1 MALSKNL
8 ISDFVK
14 ATTDDKKTAEETT
27 LYGTIV
33 EYNGSKYVRLDGSD
47 MLTPY
52 TATVAAKA
60 GERVRVSVGKHSATV
75 TGNVSSPAARTGDV
89 EELGQKVDT
98 FDAVVANKATIKD
111 LEVERARVDDLV
123 ADNVVIKNQLTAD
136 SAEIKDLKADNVDIK
151 GKLTARD
158 AEIENLKANKI
169 DAEVVSANYATI
181 KNLEATQASVK
192 ELSANKANITDLTA
206 ATGRIDK
213 LESKDIETDKLIAGK
228 ANITDLT
235 AATGRIDNLESKNIE
250 TDNLVAKKAD
260 IDLANV
266 NNAWINKG
274 VLKDGSIGSAAIHEG
289 AVTNAKIA
297 DATIEAAKIKSI
309 NADSIVAGTIKTE
322 RLIIAGPDGQDSI
335 VKAINI
341 ANGVSEAEVNGQ
353 KIQAASID
361 VVDLSAFQAKIA
373 QFDMSQNAIYSGKLA
388 INDPTS
394 GVYISTTGFGL
405 GDGAL
410 TSKKESPIQMYADGV
425 FKLKGKNSSLEF
437 NPVTD
442 MLDINVSNFRI
453 GSKEAA
459 TVDNTV
465 KSTLEQFY
473 LSTSPTSLV
482 GGSWSNNQPAWTEGK
497 YIWRRNFVTY
507 GDDRTEFTPS
517 ENGVCITG
525 NTGAQGAQGARG
537 PQGAAGPKGETGPQG
552 PKGATGPQGP
562 QGIQGVKGADGKTY
576 YTWVKYAD
584 SPTSGMSDNPSG
596 KKYIGFA
603 YNKTTG
609 TESTSYSDYSWS
621 LIKGEKGETGNT
633 GAQGAAGNGIE
644 SITYYYAR
652 TTSQTAPSAGNITST
667 TMPTLDATNKYLWQK
682 EVINYTNNTNQTTVL
697 LLAVYGNTGA
707 QGPKG
712 DKGATGPQGPT
723 GPKGETGA
731 QGPQGNTGSIGP
743 QGVSVTT
750 IKDQWYKSTSNTAQA
765 GGSWSDAQPNWE
777 SGKYIWTRSHITFSN
792 GNTTTTNP
800 VLANAI
806 NNANANASNAVSTAN
821 TANSTANTAKST
833 ASNAAS
839 TANVAKSTADS
850 ANNKIDNLKVG
861 GRNLWKKTKEY
872 DTLND
877 TFWVDNNEGHRIHM
891 DVPHTTVNG
900 FGVQRI
906 ANAWVDASQRVTIKP
921 NTYYTLSAY
930 IKWEDSTKT
939 STLRFYDSASPQTGS
954 ILNSQVG
961 TTDYKRVSV
970 TFNSGNTTISTCRF
984 ECDTDTAFL
993 IYGLKLEE
1001 GNIATD
1007 WSPAPEDAESMIGNI
1022 KIGGRNLIPV
1032 GMIKNCNGLST
1043 FSYDKASNT
1052 WTCVAPI
1059 GSNSWGRGIYFDTG
1073 VKKIYIP
1080 RGYTYII
1087 SLEVNPEVACI
1098 WNADIN
1104 NGFDGMPSGTG
1115 NDNDNQSLR
1124 KSSDHS
1130 LVANKWQRVWFSYTP
1145 RTDVSYDIFDASSN
1159 WGIITTDAKSPIKF
1173 KIRNVKGEFGT
1184 VPTDWTPAPEDVDG
1198 KIDTAQKSAD
1208 NANSSVNALNKIATK
1223 SYSFGGAN
1231 NKAQWVRLGTLTSA
1245 GDASVVVIT
1254 LQTGNGY
1261 NGTESQNS
1269 QAEIIIKDGWQDKA
1283 STTAA
1288 FGASVTRQNTKDLLV
1303 SVRATASNV
1312 CEVWTYLPWT
1322 YWNGNYTISG
1332 IYNGW
1337 NPNFTKQ
1344 DTKPTNGVEQSL
1356 AYRTTAEDAY
1366 TLASGLKK
1374 DVDISS
1380 EFVKTYND
1388 WAFKWKTATMVDGAE
1403 VGTYQKYITLESG
1416 NILLGHSNSKNKLKI
1431 TNDSIQFKGTSD
1443 TAIKPDSD
1451 ATAWITGKVFHINS
1465 GEIES
1470 SLKFGKVQ
1478 LRPSSNN
1485 TLIIRDPSDTKDM
1498 AEFGSTVRIGEVSGR
1513 NTQIDTAGLRVFDG
1527 SVIIGQIGYGTAK
1540 NKDGKYQPAPY
1551 YTLGARKSES
1561 TVGAF
1566 SMAEGVA
1573 AEASGTNSH
1582 AEGWSCIAS
1591 AFTSHAEGSGCTA
1604 SGNYSHAEGE
1614 YSKASNDC
1622 SHAEGLGCTASGT
1635 NSHAEGEYC
1644 KAIGIDSHSEGN
1656 RCIASAV
1663 GSHVEGYSCV
1673 ASGNYSHAEG
1683 HNCVASGNYS
1693 HAGGDSTV
1701 AASSYQVAIGK
1712 YNIEDTSFIYSFIIG
1727 NGSGDDARSN
1737 ALTVDWGGNIT
1748 APKLTSP
1755 GALRLG
1761 FNGGE
1766 FQPYYTKGNSAS
1778 FKVWLMGYTTSG
1790 MAEVL
1795 FFMPFSR
1802 PIIGASG
1809 VSVSSVNGLIIR
1821 QNNKY
1826 LYGSTATVYVKP
1838 SSYTSEIV
1846 DGGQGVNIRAKMPN
1860 TTNVTNNTACA
1871 ITASIKITFS

>member
-1 MALSKNL
+1 MYQSTTAFGTLVQQDSRTFKCLLTYGETSITTVRSIKFTGGSEGEDDFSLGSTMSQYIEVTIPGKGLVVEGTEMLLQIGMDVNGKTEYIPMGYFTAGKPKKADDQITFTAYDRMMNTERTFSMNGTTTNTVAVLKKIAEITGVPIVTTGLTAISMEVPKGYSCREVLSY
-8 ISDFVK
+8 
-14 ATTDDKKTAEETT
+14 AAQ
-27 LYGTIV
+27 LYGTFAVCNRIGQIELHTYV
-33 EYNGSKYVRLDGSD
+33 DSAYKIGAGRYWGNFEHNDYAFNVTRMVCATGENKNGTSISITAGSGTRSISLSNPFMTQAVLNKILASFKNFSYMPGTLKMLGDPRLDPWD
-47 MLTPY
+47 IL
-52 TATVAAKA
+52 TVADLSGNTYKVPIMKLDWEYDGGLTYSVEAVGLSEEETNADYK
-60 GERVRVSVGKHSATV
+60 GPQTKEMERYYAQLVMIDRAMINKL
-75 TGNVSSPAARTGDV
+75 DV
-89 EELGQKVDT
+89 ETAKITYASIKELD
-98 FDAVVANKATIKD
+98 VVEEN
-111 LEVERARVDDLV
+111 VE
-123 ADNVVIKNQLTAD
+123 
-136 SAEIKDLKADNVDIK
+136 EINTK
-151 GKLTARD
+151 
-158 AEIENLKANKI
+158 KAN
-169 DAEVVSANYATI
+169 
-181 KNLEATQASVK
+181 
-192 ELSANKANITDLTA
+192 
-206 ATGRIDK
+206 
-213 LESKDIETDKLIAGK
+213 
-228 ANITDLT
+228 
-235 AATGRIDNLESKNIE
+235 
-250 TDNLVAKKAD
+250 

-266 NNAWINKG
+266 NNAWIEKG
-274 VLKDGSIGSAAIHEG
+274 VLKDGSIGTAAIHEG

-353 KIQAASID
+353 KVQAASID

-394 GVYISTTGFGL
+394 GVYISTTGLGL

-459 TVDNTV
+459 TVDNTI

-537 PQGAAGPKGETGPQG
+537 PQGAAGPQG
-552 PKGATGPQGP
+552 PTGPQGP

-621 LIKGEKGETGNT
+621 LIKGDKGETGNT
-633 GAQGAAGNGIE
+633 GAQGAAGNGIK

-667 TMPTLDATNKYLWQK
+667 TMPSIDATNKYLWQK

-731 QGPQGNTGSIGP
+731 QGPQGNPGSTGP

-765 GGSWSDAQPNWE
+765 GGSWSDTQPNWE

-839 TANVAKSTADS
+839 TANAAKSTADS

-861 GRNLWKKTKEY
+861 GRNL
-872 DTLND
+872 
-877 TFWVDNNEGHRIHM
+877 
-891 DVPHTTVNG
+891 
-900 FGVQRI
+900 
-906 ANAWVDASQRVTIKP
+906 
-921 NTYYTLSAY
+921 
-930 IKWEDSTKT
+930 
-939 STLRFYDSASPQTGS
+939 
-954 ILNSQVG
+954 
-961 TTDYKRVSV
+961 
-970 TFNSGNTTISTCRF
+970 
-984 ECDTDTAFL
+984 
-993 IYGLKLEE
+993 
-1001 GNIATD
+1001 
-1007 WSPAPEDAESMIGNI
+1007 
-1022 KIGGRNLIPV
+1022 IPV
-1032 GMIKNCNGLST
+1032 GMIKNNGLST

-1052 WTCVAPI
+1052 WTCVAQI
-1059 GSNSWGRGIYFDTG
+1059 GSNSWGRGICFDTG

-1098 WNADIN
+1098 WNNDVN

-1115 NDNDNQSLR
+1115 NDNDNTSLR

-1173 KIRNVKGEFGT
+1173 KIRHVKGEFGT
-1184 VPTDWTPAPEDVDG
+1184 VPTDWTPAPEDVDN

-1254 LQTGNGY
+1254 LQTGNGF

-1269 QAEIIIKDGWQDKA
+1269 QAEIIIKDAWQDKA

-1312 CEVWTYLPWT
+1312 CEVWTYLPWA

-1470 SLKFGKVQ
+1470 SLKFGNILMK
-1478 LRPSSNN
+1478 P
-1485 TLIIRDPSDTKDM
+1485 TKNGIQIGNK
-1498 AEFGSTVRIGEVSGR
+1498 AEFGERVRIGYPLSSSAQYTYTDCPLVVGSNSGVINDWPWFAVDDGYAFIR
-1513 NTQIDTAGLRVFDG
+1513 NGIKAPGDF
-1527 SVIIGQIGYGTAK
+1527 IIKFGE
-1540 NKDGKYQPAPY
+1540 
-1551 YTLGARKSES
+1551 YTLSPTGGGSY
-1561 TVGAF
+1561 
-1566 SMAEGVA
+1566 
-1573 AEASGTNSH
+1573 SGTLKPYFRAGDVINMTIYIV
-1582 AEGWSCIAS
+1582 GYV
-1591 AFTSHAEGSGCTA
+1591 TS
-1604 SGNYSHAEGE
+1604 N
-1614 YSKASNDC
+1614 K
-1622 SHAEGLGCTASGT
+1622 
-1635 NSHAEGEYC
+1635 
-1644 KAIGIDSHSEGN
+1644 
-1656 RCIASAV
+1656 
-1663 GSHVEGYSCV
+1663 
-1673 ASGNYSHAEG
+1673 
-1683 HNCVASGNYS
+1683 
-1693 HAGGDSTV
+1693 
-1701 AASSYQVAIGK
+1701 Q
-1712 YNIEDTSFIYSFIIG
+1712 
-1727 NGSGDDARSN
+1727 
-1737 ALTVDWGGNIT
+1737 
-1748 APKLTSP
+1748 
-1755 GALRLG
+1755 
-1761 FNGGE
+1761 
-1766 FQPYYTKGNSAS
+1766 
-1778 FKVWLMGYTTSG
+1778 
-1790 MAEVL
+1790 EVI
-1795 FFMPFSR
+1795 FFLPVSR
-1802 PIIGASG
+1802 PIMSSP
-1809 VSVSSVNGLIIR
+1809 VSISSINGLTIR
-1821 QNNKY
+1821 QNGKY
-1826 LYGSTATVYVKP
+1826 LYGSTVSKPAKPQSYTATV
-1838 SSYTSEIV
+1838 I
-1846 DGGQGVNIRAKMPN
+1846 GGRNGLNVRAKMTVGGN
-1860 TTNVTNNTACA
+1860 DGFTDDESSKIVNNDTCA
-1871 ITASIKITFS
+1871 ITASIKISFD

>member
-181 KNLEATQASVK
+181 KNL
-192 ELSANKANITDLTA
+192 
-206 ATGRIDK
+206 
-213 LESKDIETDKLIAGK
+213 
-228 ANITDLT
+228 T

-250 TDNLVAKKAD
+250 TDKLVASKAD

-459 TVDNTV
+459 TVDNTI

-507 GDDRTEFTPS
+507 GDDCTEFTPS

-537 PQGAAGPKGETGPQG
+537 PQGAAGPQG
-552 PKGATGPQGP
+552 PTGPQGP

-621 LIKGEKGETGNT
+621 LIKGDKGETGNT
-633 GAQGAAGNGIE
+633 GAQGAAGNGIK

-667 TMPTLDATNKYLWQK
+667 TMPSIDATNKYLWQK

-731 QGPQGNTGSIGP
+731 QGPQGNPGSTGP

-765 GGSWSDAQPNWE
+765 GGSWSDTQPNWE

-839 TANVAKSTADS
+839 TANAAKSTADS

-861 GRNLWKKTKEY
+861 GRNL
-872 DTLND
+872 
-877 TFWVDNNEGHRIHM
+877 
-891 DVPHTTVNG
+891 
-900 FGVQRI
+900 
-906 ANAWVDASQRVTIKP
+906 
-921 NTYYTLSAY
+921 
-930 IKWEDSTKT
+930 
-939 STLRFYDSASPQTGS
+939 
-954 ILNSQVG
+954 
-961 TTDYKRVSV
+961 
-970 TFNSGNTTISTCRF
+970 
-984 ECDTDTAFL
+984 
-993 IYGLKLEE
+993 
-1001 GNIATD
+1001 
-1007 WSPAPEDAESMIGNI
+1007 
-1022 KIGGRNLIPV
+1022 IPV
-1032 GMIKNCNGLST
+1032 GMIKNNGLST
-1043 FSYDKASNT
+1043 FSYDKVSNT
-1052 WTCVAPI
+1052 WTCVAQI

-1098 WNADIN
+1098 WNNDVN

-1115 NDNDNQSLR
+1115 NDNDNTSLR

-1184 VPTDWTPAPEDVDG
+1184 VPTDWTPAPEDVDN

-1254 LQTGNGY
+1254 LQTGNGF

-1269 QAEIIIKDGWQDKA
+1269 QAEIIIKDAWQDKA

-1312 CEVWTYLPWT
+1312 CEVWTYLPWA

-1431 TNDSIQFKGTSD
+1431 TNDSIQFKGASD

-1470 SLKFGKVQ
+1470 SLKFGNILMK
-1478 LRPSSNN
+1478 P
-1485 TLIIRDPSDTKDM
+1485 TKNGIQIGNK
-1498 AEFGSTVRIGEVSGR
+1498 AEFGERVRIGYPLSSSSQYIYSDCPLVVGSNSGV
-1513 NTQIDTAGLRVFDG
+1513 NDVFPWFAVDDG
-1527 SVIIGQIGYGTAK
+1527 YAFVK
-1540 NKDGKYQPAPY
+1540 NGIATPY
-1551 YTLGARKSES
+1551 DFTIKFGEYAMDRPNGGR
-1561 TVGAF
+1561 F
-1566 SMAEGVA
+1566 
-1573 AEASGTNSH
+1573 SGTFRPYFRADDVINMD
-1582 AEGWSCIAS
+1582 I
-1591 AFTSHAEGSGCTA
+1591 
-1604 SGNYSHAEGE
+1604 Y
-1614 YSKASNDC
+1614 
-1622 SHAEGLGCTASGT
+1622 
-1635 NSHAEGEYC
+1635 
-1644 KAIGIDSHSEGN
+1644 
-1656 RCIASAV
+1656 AV
-1663 GSHVEGYSCV
+1663 GYV
-1673 ASGNYSHAEG
+1673 
-1683 HNCVASGNYS
+1683 
-1693 HAGGDSTV
+1693 
-1701 AASSYQVAIGK
+1701 
-1712 YNIEDTSFIYSFIIG
+1712 
-1727 NGSGDDARSN
+1727 
-1737 ALTVDWGGNIT
+1737 
-1748 APKLTSP
+1748 
-1755 GALRLG
+1755 
-1761 FNGGE
+1761 
-1766 FQPYYTKGNSAS
+1766 
-1778 FKVWLMGYTTSG
+1778 TSG
-1790 MAEVL
+1790 KQEVI
-1795 FFMPFSR
+1795 FFIPFSR
-1802 PIIGASG
+1802 PIMSKP
-1809 VSVSSVNGLIIR
+1809 VSISSVNGLTIR
-1821 QNNKY
+1821 QNGKY
-1826 LYGSTATVYVKP
+1826 IYNSTASKP
-1838 SSYTSEIV
+1838 IKPASYTAAVI
-1846 DGGQGVNIRAKMPN
+1846 GGRTGLNVRAKMGIDGN
-1860 TTNVTNNTACA
+1860 GFTDTDTKNIVNNDTCA
-1871 ITASIKITFS
+1871 IMASIKITFS

>member
-89 EELGQKVDT
+89 EELGRKVDT
-98 FDAVVANKATIKD
+98 FDVVVANKATIKD

-169 DAEVVSANYATI
+169 DAEVASANYATI
-181 KNLEATQASVK
+181 KN
-192 ELSANKANITDLTA
+192 
-206 ATGRIDK
+206 
-213 LESKDIETDKLIAGK
+213 
-228 ANITDLT
+228 LT

-250 TDNLVAKKAD
+250 TDKLVAGKAD

-459 TVDNTV
+459 TVDNTI

-537 PQGAAGPKGETGPQG
+537 PQGAAGPQG
-552 PKGATGPQGP
+552 PTGPQGP

-633 GAQGAAGNGIE
+633 GAQGAAGNGIK

-731 QGPQGNTGSIGP
+731 QGPQGNPGSTGP

-765 GGSWSDAQPNWE
+765 GGSWSDTQPNWE

-839 TANVAKSTADS
+839 TANAAKNTADS
-850 ANNKIDNLKVG
+850 ANN
-861 GRNLWKKTKEY
+861 
-872 DTLND
+872 
-877 TFWVDNNEGHRIHM
+877 
-891 DVPHTTVNG
+891 
-900 FGVQRI
+900 
-906 ANAWVDASQRVTIKP
+906 
-921 NTYYTLSAY
+921 
-930 IKWEDSTKT
+930 
-939 STLRFYDSASPQTGS
+939 
-954 ILNSQVG
+954 
-961 TTDYKRVSV
+961 
-970 TFNSGNTTISTCRF
+970 
-984 ECDTDTAFL
+984 
-993 IYGLKLEE
+993 
-1001 GNIATD
+1001 
-1007 WSPAPEDAESMIGNI
+1007 
-1022 KIGGRNLIPV
+1022 
-1032 GMIKNCNGLST
+1032 
-1043 FSYDKASNT
+1043 
-1052 WTCVAPI
+1052 
-1059 GSNSWGRGIYFDTG
+1059 
-1073 VKKIYIP
+1073 
-1080 RGYTYII
+1080 
-1087 SLEVNPEVACI
+1087 
-1098 WNADIN
+1098 
-1104 NGFDGMPSGTG
+1104 
-1115 NDNDNQSLR
+1115 
-1124 KSSDHS
+1124 
-1130 LVANKWQRVWFSYTP
+1130 
-1145 RTDVSYDIFDASSN
+1145 
-1159 WGIITTDAKSPIKF
+1159 
-1173 KIRNVKGEFGT
+1173 
-1184 VPTDWTPAPEDVDG
+1184 

-1223 SYSFGGAN
+1223 SYSVSGAN
-1231 NKAQWVRLGTLTSA
+1231 GKAQWVRLGTLTSA

-1254 LQTGNGY
+1254 LQTGNGF

-1312 CEVWTYLPWT
+1312 CEVWTYLPWQ

-1332 IYNGW
+1332 IYSGW

-1356 AYRTTAEDAY
+1356 GYRTTAEDAY

-1470 SLKFGKVQ
+1470 SLKFGNILMK
-1478 LRPSSNN
+1478 P
-1485 TLIIRDPSDTKDM
+1485 TKNGIQIGNK
-1498 AEFGSTVRIGEVSGR
+1498 AEFGERVRIGYPLSSSSQYIYSDCPLVVGSNSGV
-1513 NTQIDTAGLRVFDG
+1513 NDDFPWFAVDDG
-1527 SVIIGQIGYGTAK
+1527 YAFVK
-1540 NKDGKYQPAPY
+1540 NGIATPYDFTIKFGEYAMDRPDG
-1551 YTLGARKSES
+1551 GR
-1561 TVGAF
+1561 F
-1566 SMAEGVA
+1566 
-1573 AEASGTNSH
+1573 SGTFRPYFRADDVINMD
-1582 AEGWSCIAS
+1582 I
-1591 AFTSHAEGSGCTA
+1591 
-1604 SGNYSHAEGE
+1604 YV
-1614 YSKASNDC
+1614 
-1622 SHAEGLGCTASGT
+1622 
-1635 NSHAEGEYC
+1635 
-1644 KAIGIDSHSEGN
+1644 
-1656 RCIASAV
+1656 V
-1663 GSHVEGYSCV
+1663 GYV
-1673 ASGNYSHAEG
+1673 
-1683 HNCVASGNYS
+1683 
-1693 HAGGDSTV
+1693 
-1701 AASSYQVAIGK
+1701 
-1712 YNIEDTSFIYSFIIG
+1712 
-1727 NGSGDDARSN
+1727 
-1737 ALTVDWGGNIT
+1737 
-1748 APKLTSP
+1748 
-1755 GALRLG
+1755 
-1761 FNGGE
+1761 
-1766 FQPYYTKGNSAS
+1766 
-1778 FKVWLMGYTTSG
+1778 TSG
-1790 MAEVL
+1790 KQEVI
-1795 FFMPFSR
+1795 FFIPFSR
-1802 PIIGASG
+1802 PIMSKP
-1809 VSVSSVNGLIIR
+1809 VSISSVNGLTIR
-1821 QNNKY
+1821 QNGKY
-1826 LYGSTATVYVKP
+1826 IYNSTASKP
-1838 SSYTSEIV
+1838 IKPASYTAAVI
-1846 DGGQGVNIRAKMPN
+1846 GGRTGLNVRAKMGIDGN
-1860 TTNVTNNTACA
+1860 GFTDTDIKNIVNNDTCA
-1871 ITASIKITFS
+1871 IMASIKITFS

>member
-27 LYGTIV
+27 LYGTII

-228 ANITDLT
+228 ADITDLT

-274 VLKDGSIGSAAIHEG
+274 ILKDGSIGSAAIHEG

-341 ANGVSEAEVNGQ
+341 ANGVSEAKVNGQ

-410 TSKKESPIQMYADGV
+410 TSKKESPIQMYADGI

-442 MLDINVSNFRI
+442 MLDINVSKFRI

-473 LSTSPTSLV
+473 SSTSPTSLV
-482 GGSWSNNQPAWTEGK
+482 GGSWSNNQPTWTEGK

-633 GAQGAAGNGIE
+633 GAQGAAGNGIK

-667 TMPTLDATNKYLWQK
+667 TIPTLDATNKYLWQK

-731 QGPQGNTGSIGP
+731 QGPQGNPGSTGP

-765 GGSWSDAQPNWE
+765 GGSWSDTQPNWE

-833 ASNAAS
+833 ADAAKSSAASAVSTANTAKSTASNAAS
-839 TANVAKSTADS
+839 TAN
-850 ANNKIDNLKVG
+850 
-861 GRNLWKKTKEY
+861 
-872 DTLND
+872 
-877 TFWVDNNEGHRIHM
+877 
-891 DVPHTTVNG
+891 
-900 FGVQRI
+900 
-906 ANAWVDASQRVTIKP
+906 
-921 NTYYTLSAY
+921 
-930 IKWEDSTKT
+930 
-939 STLRFYDSASPQTGS
+939 
-954 ILNSQVG
+954 
-961 TTDYKRVSV
+961 
-970 TFNSGNTTISTCRF
+970 
-984 ECDTDTAFL
+984 
-993 IYGLKLEE
+993 
-1001 GNIATD
+1001 
-1007 WSPAPEDAESMIGNI
+1007 
-1022 KIGGRNLIPV
+1022 
-1032 GMIKNCNGLST
+1032 
-1043 FSYDKASNT
+1043 
-1052 WTCVAPI
+1052 
-1059 GSNSWGRGIYFDTG
+1059 
-1073 VKKIYIP
+1073 
-1080 RGYTYII
+1080 
-1087 SLEVNPEVACI
+1087 
-1098 WNADIN
+1098 
-1104 NGFDGMPSGTG
+1104 
-1115 NDNDNQSLR
+1115 
-1124 KSSDHS
+1124 
-1130 LVANKWQRVWFSYTP
+1130 
-1145 RTDVSYDIFDASSN
+1145 
-1159 WGIITTDAKSPIKF
+1159 
-1173 KIRNVKGEFGT
+1173 
-1184 VPTDWTPAPEDVDG
+1184 
-1198 KIDTAQKSAD
+1198 TAQKSAD

-1223 SYSFGGAN
+1223 SYSLGGAN
-1231 NKAQWVRLGTLTSA
+1231 GKAQWVRLGTLTSA

-1254 LQTGNGY
+1254 LQTGNGF

-1312 CEVWTYLPWT
+1312 CEVWTYLPWL

-1332 IYNGW
+1332 IYSGW

-1470 SLKFGKVQ
+1470 GLTFGNTKLEPISDGLSIKRNNRTSNDEYYKTTIGDNITLNTVLGRNVTISRDELCMGTSSLPAAFGDDGEFRV
-1478 LRPSSNN
+1478 R
-1485 TLIIRDPSDTKDM
+1485 
-1498 AEFGSTVRIGEVSGR
+1498 FGSKSFLGFPYSDR
-1513 NTQIDTAGLRVFDG
+1513 NKEMGKG
-1527 SVIIGQIGYGTAK
+1527 SVSLVNGGKPYGI
-1540 NKDGKYQPAPY
+1540 QSM
-1551 YTLGARKSES
+1551 TLVGGTTHGTHSIAAMGA
-1561 TVGAF
+1561 TVNGSRSAAF
-1566 SMAEGVA
+1566 
-1573 AEASGTNSH
+1573 
-1582 AEGWSCIAS
+1582 
-1591 AFTSHAEGSGCTA
+1591 
-1604 SGNYSHAEGE
+1604 GE
-1614 YSKASNDC
+1614 ELLSDYD
-1622 SHAEGLGCTASGT
+1622 HQF
-1635 NSHAEGEYC
+1635 
-1644 KAIGIDSHSEGN
+1644 I
-1656 RCIASAV
+1656 
-1663 GSHVEGYSCV
+1663 
-1673 ASGNYSHAEG
+1673 
-1683 HNCVASGNYS
+1683 
-1693 HAGGDSTV
+1693 
-1701 AASSYQVAIGK
+1701 IGK
-1712 YNIEDTSFIYSFIIG
+1712 YNVSADKAFIIG
-1727 NGSGDDARSN
+1727 NGTYDKRSN
-1737 ALTVDWGGNIT
+1737 ALTVDWSGNIT
-1748 APKLTSP
+1748 APKLMSP

-1766 FQPYYTKGNSAS
+1766 FQPYFTKGNSAS
-1778 FKVWLMGYTTSG
+1778 FKVWLMGYTSSG
-1790 MAEVL
+1790 MKEVL

-1802 PIIGASG
+1802 PIMGASG
-1809 VSVSSVNGLIIR
+1809 VSVSSVDGLIIR

>member
-27 LYGTIV
+27 LYGTII

-228 ANITDLT
+228 ADITDLT

-410 TSKKESPIQMYADGV
+410 TSKKESPIQMYADGI

-459 TVDNTV
+459 TVDNTI

-482 GGSWSNNQPAWTEGK
+482 GGSWSNNPPTWTEGK

-517 ENGVCITG
+517 ENGICITG

-552 PKGATGPQGP
+552 PKG
-562 QGIQGVKGADGKTY
+562 
-576 YTWVKYAD
+576 
-584 SPTSGMSDNPSG
+584 
-596 KKYIGFA
+596 
-603 YNKTTG
+603 
-609 TESTSYSDYSWS
+609 
-621 LIKGEKGETGNT
+621 
-633 GAQGAAGNGIE
+633 
-644 SITYYYAR
+644 
-652 TTSQTAPSAGNITST
+652 
-667 TMPTLDATNKYLWQK
+667 
-682 EVINYTNNTNQTTVL
+682 
-697 LLAVYGNTGA
+697 
-707 QGPKG
+707 

-731 QGPQGNTGSIGP
+731 QGPQGNPGSTGP
-743 QGVSVTT
+743 QGVSVTA
-750 IKDQWYKSTSNTAQA
+750 IKDQWYKSTSNTAQT
-765 GGSWSDAQPNWE
+765 GGSWSDTQPNWE

-806 NNANANASNAVSTAN
+806 NNANANAS
-821 TANSTANTAKST
+821 
-833 ASNAAS
+833 
-839 TANVAKSTADS
+839 
-850 ANNKIDNLKVG
+850 
-861 GRNLWKKTKEY
+861 
-872 DTLND
+872 
-877 TFWVDNNEGHRIHM
+877 
-891 DVPHTTVNG
+891 
-900 FGVQRI
+900 
-906 ANAWVDASQRVTIKP
+906 
-921 NTYYTLSAY
+921 
-930 IKWEDSTKT
+930 
-939 STLRFYDSASPQTGS
+939 
-954 ILNSQVG
+954 
-961 TTDYKRVSV
+961 
-970 TFNSGNTTISTCRF
+970 
-984 ECDTDTAFL
+984 
-993 IYGLKLEE
+993 
-1001 GNIATD
+1001 
-1007 WSPAPEDAESMIGNI
+1007 
-1022 KIGGRNLIPV
+1022 
-1032 GMIKNCNGLST
+1032 
-1043 FSYDKASNT
+1043 
-1052 WTCVAPI
+1052 
-1059 GSNSWGRGIYFDTG
+1059 
-1073 VKKIYIP
+1073 
-1080 RGYTYII
+1080 
-1087 SLEVNPEVACI
+1087 
-1098 WNADIN
+1098 
-1104 NGFDGMPSGTG
+1104 
-1115 NDNDNQSLR
+1115 
-1124 KSSDHS
+1124 
-1130 LVANKWQRVWFSYTP
+1130 
-1145 RTDVSYDIFDASSN
+1145 
-1159 WGIITTDAKSPIKF
+1159 
-1173 KIRNVKGEFGT
+1173 
-1184 VPTDWTPAPEDVDG
+1184 
-1198 KIDTAQKSAD
+1198 

-1254 LQTGNGY
+1254 LQTGNGF

-1269 QAEIIIKDGWQDKA
+1269 QAEIVIRDGWQDKA

-1312 CEVWTYLPWT
+1312 CEVWTYLPWL

-1332 IYNGW
+1332 IYSGW

-1388 WAFKWKTATMVDGAE
+1388 WAFKWKTATMVDDAE

-1451 ATAWITGKVFHINS
+1451 ATAWITGKVFHIDS

-1470 SLKFGKVQ
+1470 GLTFGNTKLEPISDGLSIKRNNRTSNDEYYKTTIGDNITLNTVLGRKVTISRDELCMGTSSLPAAFGDDGEFRV
-1478 LRPSSNN
+1478 R
-1485 TLIIRDPSDTKDM
+1485 
-1498 AEFGSTVRIGEVSGR
+1498 FGSKSFLGFPYSDR
-1513 NTQIDTAGLRVFDG
+1513 NKEMGKG
-1527 SVIIGQIGYGTAK
+1527 SVSLVNGGKPYGIQSMTLVGGTTHGTHSIAAMGATVNGSRSAAFGEELLSDYDHQFIIGK
-1540 NKDGKYQPAPY
+1540 CN
-1551 YTLGARKSES
+1551 
-1561 TVGAF
+1561 V
-1566 SMAEGVA
+1566 
-1573 AEASGTNSH
+1573 
-1582 AEGWSCIAS
+1582 S
-1591 AFTSHAEGSGCTA
+1591 AD
-1604 SGNYSHAEGE
+1604 
-1614 YSKASNDC
+1614 KA
-1622 SHAEGLGCTASGT
+1622 
-1635 NSHAEGEYC
+1635 
-1644 KAIGIDSHSEGN
+1644 
-1656 RCIASAV
+1656 
-1663 GSHVEGYSCV
+1663 
-1673 ASGNYSHAEG
+1673 
-1683 HNCVASGNYS
+1683 
-1693 HAGGDSTV
+1693 
-1701 AASSYQVAIGK
+1701 
-1712 YNIEDTSFIYSFIIG
+1712 FIIG
-1727 NGSGDDARSN
+1727 NGTYDKRSN
-1737 ALTVDWGGNIT
+1737 ALTVDWSGNIT
-1748 APKLTSP
+1748 APNLTSP

-1761 FNGGE
+1761 FNGGD
-1766 FQPYYTKGNSAS
+1766 FQPYFTKGNSAS

>member
-89 EELGQKVDT
+89 EELGRKVDT
-98 FDAVVANKATIKD
+98 FDVVVANKATIKD

-213 LESKDIETDKLIAGK
+213 LESKDIETDKLI
-228 ANITDLT
+228 
-235 AATGRIDNLESKNIE
+235 
-250 TDNLVAKKAD
+250 AKKAD

-459 TVDNTV
+459 TVDNTI

-482 GGSWSNNQPAWTEGK
+482 GGSWSNNQPAWTKGK

-525 NTGAQGAQGARG
+525 NTGAQGARG

-633 GAQGAAGNGIE
+633 GAQGAAGNGIK

-731 QGPQGNTGSIGP
+731 QGPQGNPGSTGP
-743 QGVSVTT
+743 QGVSVTA
-750 IKDQWYKSTSNTAQA
+750 IKDQWYKSTSNTAQT
-765 GGSWSDAQPNWE
+765 GGSWSDTQPNWE

-833 ASNAAS
+833 ADAAKSSAASAVSTANTAKSTASNAAS
-839 TANVAKSTADS
+839 TANTAKSTADS
-850 ANNKIDNLKVG
+850 ANNKIDNL
-861 GRNLWKKTKEY
+861 
-872 DTLND
+872 
-877 TFWVDNNEGHRIHM
+877 
-891 DVPHTTVNG
+891 
-900 FGVQRI
+900 
-906 ANAWVDASQRVTIKP
+906 
-921 NTYYTLSAY
+921 
-930 IKWEDSTKT
+930 
-939 STLRFYDSASPQTGS
+939 
-954 ILNSQVG
+954 
-961 TTDYKRVSV
+961 
-970 TFNSGNTTISTCRF
+970 
-984 ECDTDTAFL
+984 
-993 IYGLKLEE
+993 
-1001 GNIATD
+1001 
-1007 WSPAPEDAESMIGNI
+1007 

-1043 FSYDKASNT
+1043 FSYDKTSNT

-1115 NDNDNQSLR
+1115 NDNDNVSLR
-1124 KSSDHS
+1124 KSSDYS

-1254 LQTGNGY
+1254 LQTGNGF

-1312 CEVWTYLPWT
+1312 CEVWTYLPWL

-1332 IYNGW
+1332 IYSGW

-1470 SLKFGKVQ
+1470 SLKFGNILMK
-1478 LRPSSNN
+1478 P
-1485 TLIIRDPSDTKDM
+1485 TKNGIQIGNK
-1498 AEFGSTVRIGEVSGR
+1498 AEFGERVRIGYPLSSNMQYTYSDCPLVVGSNTNTIGDYPWFAVDDGYAFVRNGIITPGDFIIKFGEYTLDRPNGGKFSGTLRPYYRADDVINMEFYVNGYVTSNKQEVIFLIPLSRPIMSTPVSISSINGLTIRQNGKYIYNSTASKPIKPASYTAAVIGGR
-1513 NTQIDTAGLRVFDG
+1513 NGLNVR
-1527 SVIIGQIGYGTAK
+1527 AK
-1540 NKDGKYQPAPY
+1540 
-1551 YTLGARKSES
+1551 
-1561 TVGAF
+1561 
-1566 SMAEGVA
+1566 M
-1573 AEASGTNSH
+1573 
-1582 AEGWSCIAS
+1582 
-1591 AFTSHAEGSGCTA
+1591 
-1604 SGNYSHAEGE
+1604 
-1614 YSKASNDC
+1614 
-1622 SHAEGLGCTASGT
+1622 
-1635 NSHAEGEYC
+1635 
-1644 KAIGIDSHSEGN
+1644 GIDSNGFTDTD
-1656 RCIASAV
+1656 I
-1663 GSHVEGYSCV
+1663 
-1673 ASGNYSHAEG
+1673 
-1683 HNCVASGNYS
+1683 
-1693 HAGGDSTV
+1693 
-1701 AASSYQVAIGK
+1701 K
-1712 YNIEDTSFIYSFIIG
+1712 NIVNNDT
-1727 NGSGDDARSN
+1727 
-1737 ALTVDWGGNIT
+1737 
-1748 APKLTSP
+1748 
-1755 GALRLG
+1755 
-1761 FNGGE
+1761 
-1766 FQPYYTKGNSAS
+1766 
-1778 FKVWLMGYTTSG
+1778 
-1790 MAEVL
+1790 
-1795 FFMPFSR
+1795 
-1802 PIIGASG
+1802 
-1809 VSVSSVNGLIIR
+1809 
-1821 QNNKY
+1821 
-1826 LYGSTATVYVKP
+1826 
-1838 SSYTSEIV
+1838 
-1846 DGGQGVNIRAKMPN
+1846 
-1860 TTNVTNNTACA
+1860 CA
-1871 ITASIKITFS
+1871 IMASIKITF

>member
-33 EYNGSKYVRLDGSD
+33 EYNGNKYVRLDGSD

-75 TGNVSSPAARTGDV
+75 TGNVASPAARTGDV

-192 ELSANKANITDLTA
+192 ELSANKADIADLTA

-213 LESKDIETDKLIAGK
+213 LESKDIETDKLIAG
-228 ANITDLT
+228 
-235 AATGRIDNLESKNIE
+235 
-250 TDNLVAKKAD
+250 KAD

-322 RLIIAGPDGQDSI
+322 RLIITGPDGRDSI

-459 TVDNTV
+459 TVDNTI

-525 NTGAQGAQGARG
+525 NTGAQGARG
-537 PQGAAGPKGETGPQG
+537 PQGAAGPKGETG
-552 PKGATGPQGP
+552 AQGP
-562 QGIQGVKGADGKTY
+562 QGETGA
-576 YTWVKYAD
+576 
-584 SPTSGMSDNPSG
+584 
-596 KKYIGFA
+596 
-603 YNKTTG
+603 
-609 TESTSYSDYSWS
+609 
-621 LIKGEKGETGNT
+621 KGETG
-633 GAQGAAGNGIE
+633 
-644 SITYYYAR
+644 
-652 TTSQTAPSAGNITST
+652 P
-667 TMPTLDATNKYLWQK
+667 
-682 EVINYTNNTNQTTVL
+682 
-697 LLAVYGNTGA
+697 

-731 QGPQGNTGSIGP
+731 QGPQGNTGSTGP

-765 GGSWSDAQPNWE
+765 GGSWSDTQPNWE

-821 TANSTANTAKST
+821 TAN
-833 ASNAAS
+833 
-839 TANVAKSTADS
+839 
-850 ANNKIDNLKVG
+850 NKV
-861 GRNLWKKTKEY
+861 
-872 DTLND
+872 ND
-877 TFWVDNNEGHRIHM
+877 
-891 DVPHTTVNG
+891 
-900 FGVQRI
+900 
-906 ANAWVDASQRVTIKP
+906 
-921 NTYYTLSAY
+921 L
-930 IKWEDSTKT
+930 
-939 STLRFYDSASPQTGS
+939 
-954 ILNSQVG
+954 
-961 TTDYKRVSV
+961 
-970 TFNSGNTTISTCRF
+970 
-984 ECDTDTAFL
+984 
-993 IYGLKLEE
+993 
-1001 GNIATD
+1001 
-1007 WSPAPEDAESMIGNI
+1007 

-1032 GMIKNCNGLST
+1032 GMIKNFNGLST

-1059 GSNSWGRGIYFDTG
+1059 GSNLWGRGIYFDTG

-1098 WNADIN
+1098 WNSDVN

-1115 NDNDNQSLR
+1115 NDNDNTSLR

-1130 LVANKWQRVWFSYTP
+1130 LVSNKWQRLWFSYTP

-1184 VPTDWTPAPEDVDG
+1184 VPTDWTPAPEDVDN

-1208 NANSSVNALNKIATK
+1208 NANSSVSALNKIATK
-1223 SYSFGGAN
+1223 SYSVSGSTG
-1231 NKAQWVRLGTLTSA
+1231 KAQWVRLGTLTSA
-1245 GDASVVVIT
+1245 GDSSVVVIT
-1254 LQTGNGY
+1254 LQTGDGFNGVEY
-1261 NGTESQNS
+1261 QNS
-1269 QAEIIIKDGWQDKA
+1269 QAEIVIKDGWQDKP

-1312 CEVWTYLPWT
+1312 CEVWTYLPWA
-1322 YWNGNYTISG
+1322 YWSGNYTISG
-1332 IYNGW
+1332 IYSGW

-1470 SLKFGKVQ
+1470 GLTFGNTKLEPISNGLSIKRNNRTSNDEYYKTTIGDNITLNTVLGRNVTISRDELCMGTSSLPEAFGDDGEFRV
-1478 LRPSSNN
+1478 R
-1485 TLIIRDPSDTKDM
+1485 
-1498 AEFGSTVRIGEVSGR
+1498 FGSKSFLGFPYSDR
-1513 NTQIDTAGLRVFDG
+1513 NKEMGKG
-1527 SVIIGQIGYGTAK
+1527 SVSLVNGGKPYGIQSMTLVGGTTHGTHSIAAMGATVNGSRSAAFGEELLSDYDHQFIIGK
-1540 NKDGKYQPAPY
+1540 CN
-1551 YTLGARKSES
+1551 
-1561 TVGAF
+1561 V
-1566 SMAEGVA
+1566 
-1573 AEASGTNSH
+1573 
-1582 AEGWSCIAS
+1582 S
-1591 AFTSHAEGSGCTA
+1591 AD
-1604 SGNYSHAEGE
+1604 
-1614 YSKASNDC
+1614 KA
-1622 SHAEGLGCTASGT
+1622 
-1635 NSHAEGEYC
+1635 
-1644 KAIGIDSHSEGN
+1644 
-1656 RCIASAV
+1656 
-1663 GSHVEGYSCV
+1663 
-1673 ASGNYSHAEG
+1673 
-1683 HNCVASGNYS
+1683 
-1693 HAGGDSTV
+1693 
-1701 AASSYQVAIGK
+1701 
-1712 YNIEDTSFIYSFIIG
+1712 FIIG
-1727 NGSGDDARSN
+1727 NGTYDKRSN
-1737 ALTVDWGGNIT
+1737 ALTVDWSGNIT
-1748 APKLTSP
+1748 APNLTSP

-1761 FNGGE
+1761 FNGGD
-1766 FQPYYTKGNSAS
+1766 FQPYFTKGNSAS

>member
-213 LESKDIETDKLIAGK
+213 LESKDIETD
-228 ANITDLT
+228 
-235 AATGRIDNLESKNIE
+235 
-250 TDNLVAKKAD
+250 NLVAKKAD

-274 VLKDGSIGSAAIHEG
+274 ILKDGSIGSAAIHEG

-341 ANGVSEAEVNGQ
+341 ANGVSEAKVNGQ

-410 TSKKESPIQMYADGV
+410 TSKKESPIQMYADGI

-459 TVDNTV
+459 TVDNTI

-482 GGSWSNNQPAWTEGK
+482 GGSWSNNQPTWTEGK

-537 PQGAAGPKGETGPQG
+537 PQGAAGPKGETGAQGPQGATG
-552 PKGATGPQGP
+552 PKGETGPQGP

-633 GAQGAAGNGIE
+633 GAQGAAGNGIK

-652 TTSQTAPSAGNITST
+652 TTSQTAPSAGNITSA

-731 QGPQGNTGSIGP
+731 QGPQGNPGSTGP
-743 QGVSVTT
+743 QGVSVTA
-750 IKDQWYKSTSNTAQA
+750 IKDQWYKSTSNTAQT
-765 GGSWSDAQPNWE
+765 GGSWSDTQPNWE

-792 GNTTTTNP
+792 GSTTTTNP

-839 TANVAKSTADS
+839 TANAAKNTADS
-850 ANNKIDNLKVG
+850 ANNKIDNL
-861 GRNLWKKTKEY
+861 
-872 DTLND
+872 
-877 TFWVDNNEGHRIHM
+877 
-891 DVPHTTVNG
+891 
-900 FGVQRI
+900 
-906 ANAWVDASQRVTIKP
+906 
-921 NTYYTLSAY
+921 
-930 IKWEDSTKT
+930 
-939 STLRFYDSASPQTGS
+939 
-954 ILNSQVG
+954 
-961 TTDYKRVSV
+961 
-970 TFNSGNTTISTCRF
+970 
-984 ECDTDTAFL
+984 
-993 IYGLKLEE
+993 
-1001 GNIATD
+1001 
-1007 WSPAPEDAESMIGNI
+1007 

-1043 FSYDKASNT
+1043 FSYDKTSNT

-1059 GSNSWGRGIYFDTG
+1059 GSNSFGRGIYFDTG

-1115 NDNDNQSLR
+1115 NDNDSVSLR

-1184 VPTDWTPAPEDVDG
+1184 VPTDWTPAPEDVDN

-1223 SYSFGGAN
+1223 SYSFGRAN
-1231 NKAQWVRLGTLTSA
+1231 GKAQWVRLGTLTSA

-1254 LQTGNGY
+1254 LQTGNGF
-1261 NGTESQNS
+1261 NGIESQNS

-1312 CEVWTYLPWT
+1312 CEVWTYLPWL
-1322 YWNGNYTISG
+1322 YWSGNYTISG
-1332 IYNGW
+1332 VYSGW

-1366 TLASGLKK
+1366 TLASDLKK

-1470 SLKFGKVQ
+1470 SLKFGNILMK
-1478 LRPSSNN
+1478 P
-1485 TLIIRDPSDTKDM
+1485 TKNGIQIGNK
-1498 AEFGSTVRIGEVSGR
+1498 AEFGERVRIGYPLSSSSQYVYSDCPLVVGSNSGV
-1513 NTQIDTAGLRVFDG
+1513 NDDFPWFAVDDG
-1527 SVIIGQIGYGTAK
+1527 YAFVK
-1540 NKDGKYQPAPY
+1540 NGIATPYDFTIKFGEYALDRPDG
-1551 YTLGARKSES
+1551 GR
-1561 TVGAF
+1561 F
-1566 SMAEGVA
+1566 
-1573 AEASGTNSH
+1573 SGTFRPYFRADDVINMDIYVV
-1582 AEGWSCIAS
+1582 GYV
-1591 AFTSHAEGSGCTA
+1591 TSDKQEV
-1604 SGNYSHAEGE
+1604 
-1614 YSKASNDC
+1614 
-1622 SHAEGLGCTASGT
+1622 
-1635 NSHAEGEYC
+1635 
-1644 KAIGIDSHSEGN
+1644 IF
-1656 RCIASAV
+1656 
-1663 GSHVEGYSCV
+1663 
-1673 ASGNYSHAEG
+1673 
-1683 HNCVASGNYS
+1683 
-1693 HAGGDSTV
+1693 
-1701 AASSYQVAIGK
+1701 
-1712 YNIEDTSFIYSFIIG
+1712 FI
-1727 NGSGDDARSN
+1727 
-1737 ALTVDWGGNIT
+1737 
-1748 APKLTSP
+1748 
-1755 GALRLG
+1755 
-1761 FNGGE
+1761 
-1766 FQPYYTKGNSAS
+1766 
-1778 FKVWLMGYTTSG
+1778 
-1790 MAEVL
+1790 
-1795 FFMPFSR
+1795 PFSR
-1802 PIIGASG
+1802 PIMSKP
-1809 VSVSSVNGLIIR
+1809 VSISSVNGLTIR
-1821 QNNKY
+1821 QNGKY
-1826 LYGSTATVYVKP
+1826 IYNSTVSKP
-1838 SSYTSEIV
+1838 IKPASYTAAVI
-1846 DGGQGVNIRAKMPN
+1846 GGRTGLNVRAKMGIGGN
-1860 TTNVTNNTACA
+1860 GFTDTDIKNIVNNDTCA
-1871 ITASIKITFS
+1871 VTASIKITFS

>member
-206 ATGRIDK
+206 ATGRID
-213 LESKDIETDKLIAGK
+213 
-228 ANITDLT
+228 
-235 AATGRIDNLESKNIE
+235 NLESKNIE

-274 VLKDGSIGSAAIHEG
+274 ILKDGSIGSAAIHEG

-322 RLIIAGPDGQDSI
+322 RLIITGPDGQDSI

-394 GVYISTTGFGL
+394 GVYISTTGLGL

-459 TVDNTV
+459 TVDNTI

-552 PKGATGPQGP
+552 PKG
-562 QGIQGVKGADGKTY
+562 
-576 YTWVKYAD
+576 
-584 SPTSGMSDNPSG
+584 
-596 KKYIGFA
+596 
-603 YNKTTG
+603 
-609 TESTSYSDYSWS
+609 
-621 LIKGEKGETGNT
+621 
-633 GAQGAAGNGIE
+633 
-644 SITYYYAR
+644 
-652 TTSQTAPSAGNITST
+652 
-667 TMPTLDATNKYLWQK
+667 
-682 EVINYTNNTNQTTVL
+682 
-697 LLAVYGNTGA
+697 
-707 QGPKG
+707 

-731 QGPQGNTGSIGP
+731 QGPQGNPGSTGP

-765 GGSWSDAQPNWE
+765 GGSWSDTQPNWE

-839 TANVAKSTADS
+839 TANAAKNTADS
-850 ANNKIDNLKVG
+850 ANNKIDNL
-861 GRNLWKKTKEY
+861 
-872 DTLND
+872 
-877 TFWVDNNEGHRIHM
+877 
-891 DVPHTTVNG
+891 
-900 FGVQRI
+900 
-906 ANAWVDASQRVTIKP
+906 
-921 NTYYTLSAY
+921 
-930 IKWEDSTKT
+930 
-939 STLRFYDSASPQTGS
+939 
-954 ILNSQVG
+954 
-961 TTDYKRVSV
+961 
-970 TFNSGNTTISTCRF
+970 
-984 ECDTDTAFL
+984 
-993 IYGLKLEE
+993 
-1001 GNIATD
+1001 
-1007 WSPAPEDAESMIGNI
+1007 

-1043 FSYDKASNT
+1043 FSYDKTSNT

-1115 NDNDNQSLR
+1115 NDNDSVSLR

-1184 VPTDWTPAPEDVDG
+1184 VPTDWTPAPEDVDN
-1198 KIDTAQKSAD
+1198 KINTAQKSAD

-1231 NKAQWVRLGTLTSA
+1231 GKAQWVRLGTLTSA

-1269 QAEIIIKDGWQDKA
+1269 QAEIIIKDGWQNEA

-1312 CEVWTYLPWT
+1312 CEVWTYLPWQ

-1332 IYNGW
+1332 IYSGW

-1485 TLIIRDPSDTKDM
+1485 TLIIRDPDDTQDI
-1498 AEFGSTVRIGEVSGR
+1498 AEFGSVIKIGKTNGQNV
-1513 NTQIDTAGLRVFDG
+1513 QIDKNGLRVF
-1527 SVIIGQIGYGTAK
+1527 SWSNTIAHIGYGPTNVGN
-1540 NKDGKYQPAPY
+1540 NKYVDQSF
-1551 YTLGARKSES
+1551 YTFGVRKKGSLI
-1561 TVGAF
+1561 GGF
-1566 SMAEGVA
+1566 SVAEGDNST
-1573 AEASGTNSH
+1573 ASGYCAHAEGAGCVASGDQSH
-1582 AEGWSCIAS
+1582 AEGCNPIAS
-1591 AFTSHAEGSGCTA
+1591 GQASHAQGVNT
-1604 SGNYSHAEGE
+1604 
-1614 YSKASNDC
+1614 
-1622 SHAEGLGCTASGT
+1622 
-1635 NSHAEGEYC
+1635 
-1644 KAIGIDSHSEGN
+1644 
-1656 RCIASAV
+1656 
-1663 GSHVEGYSCV
+1663 V
-1673 ASGNYSHAEG
+1673 ASGECS
-1683 HNCVASGNYS
+1683 C
-1693 HAGGDSTV
+1693 AGGEGSKATERFSCAIGNHV
-1701 AASSYQVAIGK
+1701 IAASASQTVIGK
-1712 YNIEDTSFIYSFIIG
+1712 YNTQDASNAYSLIIG
-1727 NGSGDDARSN
+1727 NGGSDTTRSN
-1737 ALTVDWGGNIT
+1737 ALTVGWGGDIT
-1748 APKLTSP
+1748 APRLTSKSD
-1755 GALRLG
+1755 LYFG
-1761 FNGGE
+1761 FAGGNS
-1766 FQPYYTKGNSAS
+1766 FRPYYTKGNSAS

>member
-33 EYNGSKYVRLDGSD
+33 EYNGRKYVRLDGSD

-228 ANITDLT
+228 ADITDLT

-388 INDPTS
+388 INDPTR
-394 GVYISTTGFGL
+394 GVYISTTGLGL

-442 MLDINVSNFRI
+442 MLDINVSKFRI

-473 LSTSPTSLV
+473 SSTSPTSLV
-482 GGSWSNNQPAWTEGK
+482 GGSWSNNQPEWTEGK

-633 GAQGAAGNGIE
+633 GAQGAAGNGIK

-731 QGPQGNTGSIGP
+731 QGPQGNPGSTGP

-765 GGSWSDAQPNWE
+765 GGSWSDTQPNWE

-833 ASNAAS
+833 ADAAKSSAASAVSTANTAKSTASNAAS
-839 TANVAKSTADS
+839 TAN
-850 ANNKIDNLKVG
+850 
-861 GRNLWKKTKEY
+861 
-872 DTLND
+872 
-877 TFWVDNNEGHRIHM
+877 
-891 DVPHTTVNG
+891 
-900 FGVQRI
+900 
-906 ANAWVDASQRVTIKP
+906 
-921 NTYYTLSAY
+921 
-930 IKWEDSTKT
+930 
-939 STLRFYDSASPQTGS
+939 
-954 ILNSQVG
+954 
-961 TTDYKRVSV
+961 
-970 TFNSGNTTISTCRF
+970 
-984 ECDTDTAFL
+984 
-993 IYGLKLEE
+993 
-1001 GNIATD
+1001 
-1007 WSPAPEDAESMIGNI
+1007 
-1022 KIGGRNLIPV
+1022 
-1032 GMIKNCNGLST
+1032 
-1043 FSYDKASNT
+1043 
-1052 WTCVAPI
+1052 
-1059 GSNSWGRGIYFDTG
+1059 
-1073 VKKIYIP
+1073 
-1080 RGYTYII
+1080 
-1087 SLEVNPEVACI
+1087 
-1098 WNADIN
+1098 
-1104 NGFDGMPSGTG
+1104 
-1115 NDNDNQSLR
+1115 
-1124 KSSDHS
+1124 
-1130 LVANKWQRVWFSYTP
+1130 
-1145 RTDVSYDIFDASSN
+1145 
-1159 WGIITTDAKSPIKF
+1159 
-1173 KIRNVKGEFGT
+1173 
-1184 VPTDWTPAPEDVDG
+1184 
-1198 KIDTAQKSAD
+1198 TAQKSAD

-1223 SYSFGGAN
+1223 SYSVGGAN
-1231 NKAQWVRLGTLTSA
+1231 GKAQWVRLGTLTSA

-1254 LQTGNGY
+1254 LQTGNGF

-1312 CEVWTYLPWT
+1312 CEVWTYLPWQ

-1332 IYNGW
+1332 IYSGW

-1443 TAIKPDSD
+1443 TAITPDSD

-1470 SLKFGKVQ
+1470 RLKFGNILMK
-1478 LRPSSNN
+1478 P
-1485 TLIIRDPSDTKDM
+1485 TKNGIQIGNK
-1498 AEFGSTVRIGEVSGR
+1498 AEFGERVRIGYPLSSNMQYTYSDCPLVVGSNTNTIGDYPWFAVDDGYAFVRNGIITPGDFIIKFGEYTLDRPNGGKFSG
-1513 NTQIDTAGLRVFDG
+1513 TLR
-1527 SVIIGQIGYGTAK
+1527 
-1540 NKDGKYQPAPY
+1540 PY
-1551 YTLGARKSES
+1551 YRADDVINMEFYVNGY
-1561 TVGAF
+1561 V
-1566 SMAEGVA
+1566 
-1573 AEASGTNSH
+1573 
-1582 AEGWSCIAS
+1582 
-1591 AFTSHAEGSGCTA
+1591 TS
-1604 SGNYSHAEGE
+1604 N
-1614 YSKASNDC
+1614 K
-1622 SHAEGLGCTASGT
+1622 
-1635 NSHAEGEYC
+1635 
-1644 KAIGIDSHSEGN
+1644 
-1656 RCIASAV
+1656 
-1663 GSHVEGYSCV
+1663 
-1673 ASGNYSHAEG
+1673 
-1683 HNCVASGNYS
+1683 
-1693 HAGGDSTV
+1693 
-1701 AASSYQVAIGK
+1701 Q
-1712 YNIEDTSFIYSFIIG
+1712 
-1727 NGSGDDARSN
+1727 
-1737 ALTVDWGGNIT
+1737 
-1748 APKLTSP
+1748 
-1755 GALRLG
+1755 
-1761 FNGGE
+1761 
-1766 FQPYYTKGNSAS
+1766 
-1778 FKVWLMGYTTSG
+1778 
-1790 MAEVL
+1790 EVIFL
-1795 FFMPFSR
+1795 IPLSR
-1802 PIIGASG
+1802 PIMSTL
-1809 VSVSSVNGLIIR
+1809 VSISSINGLTIR
-1821 QNNKY
+1821 QNGKY
-1826 LYGSTATVYVKP
+1826 IYGSTASKPIKP
-1838 SSYTSEIV
+1838 SSYTATVI
-1846 DGGQGVNIRAKMPN
+1846 GGRNGLNVRAKMGIDSN
-1860 TTNVTNNTACA
+1860 GFTDTDIKNIVNNDTCA
-1871 ITASIKITFS
+1871 IMASIKIAF

>member
-1 MALSKNL
+1 MYQSTTAFGTLVQQDSRTFKCL
-8 ISDFVK
+8 LTYGETSITTVRSIKFTGGSEGEDDFSLGSTMSQYIEVTIPGK
-14 ATTDDKKTAEETT
+14 GLVVEGTEMLLQIGMDVNGKTEYIPMGYFTAGKSQKTDDQITFTAYDRMMNTERTFSMNGTTTNTVAVLKKIAEITGVPIVTTGLTAISMKVPKGYSCREVLSYVAQLYGAFAVCNRIGQIELHTYVDSAYKIGAGRYWGNFEHNDYAFNVTRMVCATGENKNGTSISITAGSGTRSISLSNPFMTQAVLNKILASFKNFSYMPGTLKMLGDPRLDPWDILTVTDLFGNTYKVPIMKLDWEYDGGLTYSVEAVGLSEEETNADYKGPQT
-27 LYGTIV
+27 K
-33 EYNGSKYVRLDGSD
+33 E
-47 MLTPY
+47 M
-52 TATVAAKA
+52 
-60 GERVRVSVGKHSATV
+60 ERYYAQLVMIDRAMINKL
-75 TGNVSSPAARTGDV
+75 DV
-89 EELGQKVDT
+89 ETAKITYASIKELDV
-98 FDAVVANKATIKD
+98 
-111 LEVERARVDDLV
+111 
-123 ADNVVIKNQLTAD
+123 
-136 SAEIKDLKADNVDIK
+136 
-151 GKLTARD
+151 
-158 AEIENLKANKI
+158 
-169 DAEVVSANYATI
+169 
-181 KNLEATQASVK
+181 VK
-192 ELSANKANITDLTA
+192 ENVEE
-206 ATGRIDK
+206 ID
-213 LESKDIETDKLIAGK
+213 
-228 ANITDLT
+228 
-235 AATGRIDNLESKNIE
+235 
-250 TDNLVAKKAD
+250 AKKAN

-266 NNAWINKG
+266 NNAWIEKG
-274 VLKDGSIGSAAIHEG
+274 VLKDGSIGTAAIHEG

-322 RLIIAGPDGQDSI
+322 RLIITGPDGQDSI

-353 KIQAASID
+353 KVQAASID

-394 GVYISTTGFGL
+394 GVYISTTGLGL

-459 TVDNTV
+459 TIDNTI

-473 LSTSPTSLV
+473 SSTSPTSLV
-482 GGSWSNNQPAWTEGK
+482 GGSWSNSQPTWTEGK

-525 NTGAQGAQGARG
+525 NTGAQGARG
-537 PQGAAGPKGETGPQG
+537 PQGAAGPKGETGAQG
-552 PKGATGPQGP
+552 PQGATGPQGP

-621 LIKGEKGETGNT
+621 LIKGEKGDKGSIGDT
-633 GAQGAAGNGIE
+633 GAQGATGNGIK

-731 QGPQGNTGSIGP
+731 QGPQGNPGSTGP
-743 QGVSVTT
+743 QGVSVTA

-765 GGSWSDAQPNWE
+765 GGSWSDTQPNWE

-806 NNANANASNAVSTAN
+806 NNANANAVSAVSKVNNLSVGGRNLVLNSHKLDDKFYGAGGYLGTFTVVSDSEALSKYHVETKCTTAGAGPHYPIFQKTADKIGKTYTWSFWAKCSVAKTGSVGHESGGQTNISLTTSWKKFSHTWVYADAEYYLFTFYLGFKVGEILYIRDFKIEEGTQATTWTPAPEDVDNKVSTANTNASNAVSTAN

-833 ASNAAS
+833 ADAAKSSAASAVSTANTANSTANTAKTTASNAAS
-839 TANVAKSTADS
+839 TANTAKSTADS
-850 ANNKIDNLKVG
+850 ANNKIDNLK
-861 GRNLWKKTKEY
+861 
-872 DTLND
+872 
-877 TFWVDNNEGHRIHM
+877 
-891 DVPHTTVNG
+891 
-900 FGVQRI
+900 
-906 ANAWVDASQRVTIKP
+906 
-921 NTYYTLSAY
+921 
-930 IKWEDSTKT
+930 
-939 STLRFYDSASPQTGS
+939 
-954 ILNSQVG
+954 
-961 TTDYKRVSV
+961 
-970 TFNSGNTTISTCRF
+970 
-984 ECDTDTAFL
+984 
-993 IYGLKLEE
+993 
-1001 GNIATD
+1001 
-1007 WSPAPEDAESMIGNI
+1007 
-1022 KIGGRNLIPV
+1022 IGGRNLIPV
-1032 GMIKNCNGLST
+1032 GMIKNNGLST

-1052 WTCVAPI
+1052 WTCVAQI

-1098 WNADIN
+1098 WNDDVN
-1104 NGFDGMPSGTG
+1104 NGFDGMPNGTG
-1115 NDNDNQSLR
+1115 NDNDNTSLR
-1124 KSSDHS
+1124 KSSDRS

-1145 RTDVSYDIFDASSN
+1145 RTDVLYDIFDASSN

-1184 VPTDWTPAPEDVDG
+1184 VPTDWTPAPEDVDN

-1231 NKAQWVRLGTLTSA
+1231 GKAQWVRLGTLTSA

-1254 LQTGNGY
+1254 LQTGNGF

-1312 CEVWTYLPWT
+1312 CEVWTYLPWL

-1332 IYNGW
+1332 IYSGW

-1443 TAIKPDSD
+1443 TAITPDSD

-1470 SLKFGKVQ
+1470 SLKFGKV
-1478 LRPSSNN
+1478 LMKP
-1485 TLIIRDPSDTKDM
+1485 TKNGIQIGNK
-1498 AEFGSTVRIGEVSGR
+1498 AEFGERVRIGYPLSSNMQYTYSDCPLVVGSNTNTIGDYPWFAVDDGYAFVRNGIITPGDFIIKFGEYTLDRPNGGKFSGTLRPYYRADDVINMEFYVNGYVTSNKQEVIFHIPLSRPIMSTPVSISSINGLTIRQNGKYIYNSTASKPIKPASYTAAVIGGR
-1513 NTQIDTAGLRVFDG
+1513 NGLNVR
-1527 SVIIGQIGYGTAK
+1527 AK
-1540 NKDGKYQPAPY
+1540 
-1551 YTLGARKSES
+1551 
-1561 TVGAF
+1561 
-1566 SMAEGVA
+1566 M
-1573 AEASGTNSH
+1573 
-1582 AEGWSCIAS
+1582 
-1591 AFTSHAEGSGCTA
+1591 
-1604 SGNYSHAEGE
+1604 
-1614 YSKASNDC
+1614 
-1622 SHAEGLGCTASGT
+1622 
-1635 NSHAEGEYC
+1635 
-1644 KAIGIDSHSEGN
+1644 GIDSNGFTDTD
-1656 RCIASAV
+1656 I
-1663 GSHVEGYSCV
+1663 
-1673 ASGNYSHAEG
+1673 
-1683 HNCVASGNYS
+1683 
-1693 HAGGDSTV
+1693 
-1701 AASSYQVAIGK
+1701 K
-1712 YNIEDTSFIYSFIIG
+1712 NIVNNDT
-1727 NGSGDDARSN
+1727 
-1737 ALTVDWGGNIT
+1737 
-1748 APKLTSP
+1748 
-1755 GALRLG
+1755 
-1761 FNGGE
+1761 
-1766 FQPYYTKGNSAS
+1766 
-1778 FKVWLMGYTTSG
+1778 
-1790 MAEVL
+1790 
-1795 FFMPFSR
+1795 
-1802 PIIGASG
+1802 
-1809 VSVSSVNGLIIR
+1809 
-1821 QNNKY
+1821 
-1826 LYGSTATVYVKP
+1826 
-1838 SSYTSEIV
+1838 
-1846 DGGQGVNIRAKMPN
+1846 
-1860 TTNVTNNTACA
+1860 CA
-1871 ITASIKITFS
+1871 IMASIKITF

>member
-33 EYNGSKYVRLDGSD
+33 EYNGNKYVRLDGSD

-89 EELGQKVDT
+89 EELGQKVDM

-192 ELSANKANITDLTA
+192 ELSANKANVTDLTA

-213 LESKDIETDKLIAGK
+213 LESKDIETDKLIANK

-235 AATGRIDNLESKNIE
+235 AATGRIDDLESKNIE
-250 TDNLVAKKAD
+250 TDKLVAKKAN

-410 TSKKESPIQMYADGV
+410 TSKKESPIQMYADGI

-459 TVDNTV
+459 TVDNTI

-633 GAQGAAGNGIE
+633 GAQGAAGNGIK

-731 QGPQGNTGSIGP
+731 QGPQGNPGSTGP

-765 GGSWSDAQPNWE
+765 GGSWSDTQPNWE

-833 ASNAAS
+833 ADAAKSSAASAVSTANTAKSTASNAAS
-839 TANVAKSTADS
+839 TANTAKSTADS
-850 ANNKIDNLKVG
+850 ANNKIDNL
-861 GRNLWKKTKEY
+861 
-872 DTLND
+872 
-877 TFWVDNNEGHRIHM
+877 
-891 DVPHTTVNG
+891 
-900 FGVQRI
+900 
-906 ANAWVDASQRVTIKP
+906 
-921 NTYYTLSAY
+921 
-930 IKWEDSTKT
+930 
-939 STLRFYDSASPQTGS
+939 
-954 ILNSQVG
+954 
-961 TTDYKRVSV
+961 
-970 TFNSGNTTISTCRF
+970 
-984 ECDTDTAFL
+984 
-993 IYGLKLEE
+993 
-1001 GNIATD
+1001 
-1007 WSPAPEDAESMIGNI
+1007 

-1043 FSYDKASNT
+1043 FSYDKTSNT

-1059 GSNSWGRGIYFDTG
+1059 GSNSWGRGIYFDPG

-1087 SLEVNPEVACI
+1087 SLEVNPEVACS
-1098 WNADIN
+1098 WNADVN
-1104 NGFDGMPSGTG
+1104 NGYDGMPSGTG
-1115 NDNDNQSLR
+1115 NDNDNTSLR
-1124 KSSDHS
+1124 KNSVQS

-1184 VPTDWTPAPEDVDG
+1184 VPTDWTPAPEDVDN

-1223 SYSFGGAN
+1223 SYSVSGAN
-1231 NKAQWVRLGTLTSA
+1231 GKAQWVRLGTLTSA

-1254 LQTGNGY
+1254 LQTGNGFD
-1261 NGTESQNS
+1261 GTESQNS

-1312 CEVWTYLPWT
+1312 CEVWTYLPWQ

-1332 IYNGW
+1332 IYSGW

-1470 SLKFGKVQ
+1470 SLKFGKVR
-1478 LRPSSNN
+1478 LKPSNNN

-1498 AEFGSTVRIGEVSGR
+1498 AEFGSTVRIGETNGR
-1513 NTQIDTAGLRVFDG
+1513 NTQIDTNGLKVFDG

-1693 HAGGDSTV
+1693 HAGGDGTV

-1755 GALRLG
+1755 GTLRLG

-1766 FQPYYTKGNSAS
+1766 FQPYFTKGNSAS
-1778 FKVWLMGYTTSG
+1778 FKVWLMGYTSSG
-1790 MAEVL
+1790 MKEVL

-1802 PIIGASG
+1802 PIMGASG
-1809 VSVSSVNGLIIR
+1809 VSVSSVDGLIIR

>member
-111 LEVERARVDDLV
+111 LEVERARVNDLV

-169 DAEVVSANYATI
+169 DADVVSANYATI
-181 KNLEATQASVK
+181 KSLEATQASVK

-250 TDNLVAKKAD
+250 TDKLVAKKAD

-394 GVYISTTGFGL
+394 GVYISTIGLGL
-405 GDGAL
+405 GDGSL
-410 TSKKESPIQMYADGV
+410 TSKKESPIQMYAEGV

-442 MLDINVSNFRI
+442 ILDINVSNFRI

-473 LSTSPTSLV
+473 SSTSPTSLV
-482 GGSWSNNQPAWTEGK
+482 GGSWSNSQPVWTEGK

-552 PKGATGPQGP
+552 PQ
-562 QGIQGVKGADGKTY
+562 
-576 YTWVKYAD
+576 
-584 SPTSGMSDNPSG
+584 
-596 KKYIGFA
+596 
-603 YNKTTG
+603 
-609 TESTSYSDYSWS
+609 
-621 LIKGEKGETGNT
+621 
-633 GAQGAAGNGIE
+633 
-644 SITYYYAR
+644 
-652 TTSQTAPSAGNITST
+652 
-667 TMPTLDATNKYLWQK
+667 
-682 EVINYTNNTNQTTVL
+682 
-697 LLAVYGNTGA
+697 
-707 QGPKG
+707 G

-731 QGPQGNTGSIGP
+731 QGPQGNPGSTGP
-743 QGVSVTT
+743 QGVSVTA

-765 GGSWSDAQPNWE
+765 GGSWSDTQPNWE

-821 TANSTANTAKST
+821 TANGTANT
-833 ASNAAS
+833 
-839 TANVAKSTADS
+839 

-877 TFWVDNNEGHRIHM
+877 TFWVDNNEGHRVHV

-954 ILNSQVG
+954 ILNSKVG

-970 TFNSGNTTISTCRF
+970 TFNSGNATISTCRF

-1098 WNADIN
+1098 WNADVN

-1184 VPTDWTPAPEDVDG
+1184 VPTDWTPAPEDVDN

-1223 SYSFGGAN
+1223 SYSFGGASG
-1231 NKAQWVRLGTLTSA
+1231 KAQWVRLGTLTSA

-1254 LQTGNGY
+1254 LQTGNGF

-1312 CEVWTYLPWT
+1312 CEVWTYLPWA
-1322 YWNGNYTISG
+1322 YWSGNYTISG
-1332 IYNGW
+1332 IYSGW

-1443 TAIKPDSD
+1443 TAITPDSD

-1470 SLKFGKVQ
+1470 SLKFGNVK

-1498 AEFGSTVRIGEVSGR
+1498 AEFGSTVRIGETNGR
-1513 NTQIDTAGLRVFDG
+1513 NTQIDTNGLRVFDG
-1527 SVIIGQIGYGTAK
+1527 STSIAQIGYGPANDK
-1540 NKDGKYQPAPY
+1540 NNKHVYMPY
-1551 YTLGARKSES
+1551 YTFGTRINGSLIG
-1561 TVGAF
+1561 GF
-1566 SMAEGVA
+1566 SVAEGNDST
-1573 AEASGTNSH
+1573 ASGYCAH
-1582 AEGWSCIAS
+1582 AEG
-1591 AFTSHAEGSGCTA
+1591 T
-1604 SGNYSHAEGE
+1604 
-1614 YSKASNDC
+1614 
-1622 SHAEGLGCTASGT
+1622 
-1635 NSHAEGEYC
+1635 
-1644 KAIGIDSHSEGN
+1644 
-1656 RCIASAV
+1656 
-1663 GSHVEGYSCV
+1663 
-1673 ASGNYSHAEG
+1673 
-1683 HNCVASGNYS
+1683 NCVASGAQS
-1693 HAGGDSTV
+1693 HAEGCNPIASGLASHAQGVNTV
-1701 AASSYQVAIGK
+1701 ASGESSCAGGQGSKATGNFSCAIGNYVIAASTNQTVIGR
-1712 YNIEDTSFIYSFIIG
+1712 YNIQDASNAYSLIIG
-1727 NGSGDDARSN
+1727 NGGSDTTRSN
-1737 ALTVDWGGNIT
+1737 ALTVGWGGDIT
-1748 APKLTSP
+1748 APKLTSKSD
-1755 GALRLG
+1755 LYFG
-1761 FNGGE
+1761 FAGGNS
-1766 FQPYYTKGNSAS
+1766 FRPYYTKGNSAS

>member
-228 ANITDLT
+228 ADITDLT

-442 MLDINVSNFRI
+442 MLDINVSKFRI

-473 LSTSPTSLV
+473 SSTSPTSLV

-537 PQGAAGPKGETGPQG
+537 PQGAAGPKGETG
-552 PKGATGPQGP
+552 AQGP
-562 QGIQGVKGADGKTY
+562 QGDKGA
-576 YTWVKYAD
+576 
-584 SPTSGMSDNPSG
+584 
-596 KKYIGFA
+596 
-603 YNKTTG
+603 
-609 TESTSYSDYSWS
+609 
-621 LIKGEKGETGNT
+621 KGETG
-633 GAQGAAGNGIE
+633 
-644 SITYYYAR
+644 
-652 TTSQTAPSAGNITST
+652 P
-667 TMPTLDATNKYLWQK
+667 
-682 EVINYTNNTNQTTVL
+682 
-697 LLAVYGNTGA
+697 

-712 DKGATGPQGPT
+712 DKGAIGPQGPS

-731 QGPQGNTGSIGP
+731 RGPQGNPGSTGP

-765 GGSWSDAQPNWE
+765 GGSWSDTQPNWE

-833 ASNAAS
+833 ADAAKSSAASAVSTANTAKSTASNAAS
-839 TANVAKSTADS
+839 TANTAKSTADS
-850 ANNKIDNLKVG
+850 ANNKIDNLK
-861 GRNLWKKTKEY
+861 
-872 DTLND
+872 
-877 TFWVDNNEGHRIHM
+877 
-891 DVPHTTVNG
+891 
-900 FGVQRI
+900 
-906 ANAWVDASQRVTIKP
+906 
-921 NTYYTLSAY
+921 
-930 IKWEDSTKT
+930 
-939 STLRFYDSASPQTGS
+939 
-954 ILNSQVG
+954 
-961 TTDYKRVSV
+961 
-970 TFNSGNTTISTCRF
+970 
-984 ECDTDTAFL
+984 
-993 IYGLKLEE
+993 
-1001 GNIATD
+1001 
-1007 WSPAPEDAESMIGNI
+1007 
-1022 KIGGRNLIPV
+1022 IGGRNLIPV
-1032 GMIKNCNGLST
+1032 GMIKNRNGLST
-1043 FSYDKASNT
+1043 FSYDKTSNT

-1059 GSNSWGRGIYFDTG
+1059 GSNSWGRGIYFDPG

-1087 SLEVNPEVACI
+1087 SLEVNPEVACS
-1098 WNADIN
+1098 WNADVN
-1104 NGFDGMPSGTG
+1104 NGYDGMPSGTG
-1115 NDNDNQSLR
+1115 NDNDNTSLR
-1124 KSSDHS
+1124 KNSVQS

-1184 VPTDWTPAPEDVDG
+1184 VPTDWTPAPEDVDN

-1223 SYSFGGAN
+1223 SYSVRGAN
-1231 NKAQWVRLGTLTSA
+1231 GKAQWVRLGTLTSA

-1254 LQTGNGY
+1254 LQTGNGF

-1269 QAEIIIKDGWQDKA
+1269 QAEIIIKDWWQDKA

-1312 CEVWTYLPWT
+1312 CEVWAYLPWN
-1322 YWNGNYTISG
+1322 YWDGNYTISG
-1332 IYNGW
+1332 IYSGW

-1470 SLKFGKVQ
+1470 SLKFGNILMKPTSEGN
-1478 LRPSSNN
+1478 LALGNY
-1485 TLIIRDPSDTKDM
+1485 
-1498 AEFGSTVRIGEVSGR
+1498 AEFGKTVRIGTGAKYTGYADSNYPFLVSENADSALSADWPLFAIGNDGYAFTRNGVSCPGDLFLKFGTETLNGSGSYCPYFTSTDSVSGR
-1513 NTQIDTAGLRVFDG
+1513 VLTAGYVTNG
-1527 SVIIGQIGYGTAK
+1527 STYVDFVVPLSK
-1540 NKDGKYQPAPY
+1540 PV
-1551 YTLGARKSES
+1551 
-1561 TVGAF
+1561 VGA
-1566 SMAEGVA
+1566 
-1573 AEASGTNSH
+1573 N
-1582 AEGWSCIAS
+1582 
-1591 AFTSHAEGSGCTA
+1591 
-1604 SGNYSHAEGE
+1604 N
-1614 YSKASNDC
+1614 
-1622 SHAEGLGCTASGT
+1622 
-1635 NSHAEGEYC
+1635 
-1644 KAIGIDSHSEGN
+1644 
-1656 RCIASAV
+1656 
-1663 GSHVEGYSCV
+1663 
-1673 ASGNYSHAEG
+1673 
-1683 HNCVASGNYS
+1683 
-1693 HAGGDSTV
+1693 
-1701 AASSYQVAIGK
+1701 
-1712 YNIEDTSFIYSFIIG
+1712 
-1727 NGSGDDARSN
+1727 
-1737 ALTVDWGGNIT
+1737 
-1748 APKLTSP
+1748 
-1755 GALRLG
+1755 
-1761 FNGGE
+1761 
-1766 FQPYYTKGNSAS
+1766 
-1778 FKVWLMGYTTSG
+1778 
-1790 MAEVL
+1790 
-1795 FFMPFSR
+1795 
-1802 PIIGASG
+1802 
-1809 VSVSSVNGLIIR
+1809 VSVWSIGGLIVR
-1821 QNNKY
+1821 QGNKY
-1826 LYGSTATVYVKP
+1826 LFGSSANKYVQPSTYEATLVM
-1838 SSYTSEIV
+1838 
-1846 DGGQGVNIRAKMPN
+1846 GGMAVNIIAKMPN
-1860 TTNVTNNTACA
+1860 STNVVSNNDACGIDA
-1871 ITASIKITFS
+1871 QISINFYA

>member
-33 EYNGSKYVRLDGSD
+33 EYNGRKYVRLDGSD

-75 TGNVSSPAARTGDV
+75 TGNVSSPAARTDDV

-98 FDAVVANKATIKD
+98 FDVVVANKATIKD

-228 ANITDLT
+228 ADITDLA
-235 AATGRIDNLESKNIE
+235 AATGRIDDLESKNIE

-405 GDGAL
+405 GDGSL
-410 TSKKESPIQMYADGV
+410 TSKKESPIQMYADGA

-459 TVDNTV
+459 TVDNTI

-482 GGSWSNNQPAWTEGK
+482 GGSWSNNQPTWTEGK

-537 PQGAAGPKGETGPQG
+537 PQGAAGPKGETGAQGPQGATG
-552 PKGATGPQGP
+552 PKGETGPQGP
-562 QGIQGVKGADGKTY
+562 Q
-576 YTWVKYAD
+576 
-584 SPTSGMSDNPSG
+584 
-596 KKYIGFA
+596 
-603 YNKTTG
+603 
-609 TESTSYSDYSWS
+609 
-621 LIKGEKGETGNT
+621 
-633 GAQGAAGNGIE
+633 
-644 SITYYYAR
+644 
-652 TTSQTAPSAGNITST
+652 
-667 TMPTLDATNKYLWQK
+667 
-682 EVINYTNNTNQTTVL
+682 
-697 LLAVYGNTGA
+697 
-707 QGPKG
+707 G

-731 QGPQGNTGSIGP
+731 QGPQGNPGSTGP

-750 IKDQWYKSTSNTAQA
+750 IKDQWYKSTSNTAQT
-765 GGSWSDAQPNWE
+765 GGSWSDTQPNWE

-839 TANVAKSTADS
+839 TANAAKNTADSAKSTADS

-877 TFWVDNNEGHRIHM
+877 TFWVDNNNGYRVYTN
-891 DVPHTTVNG
+891 VPHTIANG

-906 ANAWVDASQRVTIKP
+906 ANARCDASQRVTIKP

-939 STLRFYDSASPQTGS
+939 SNLRFYDNVSPQSGS

-984 ECDTDTAFL
+984 ECDTDVAFL

-1043 FSYDKASNT
+1043 FSYDKTSNT

-1087 SLEVNPEVACI
+1087 SLEVNPEVACS
-1098 WNADIN
+1098 WNADVN
-1104 NGFDGMPSGTG
+1104 NGYDGMPSGTG
-1115 NDNDNQSLR
+1115 NDNDNTSLR

-1184 VPTDWTPAPEDVDG
+1184 VPTDWTPAPEDVDN

-1223 SYSFGGAN
+1223 SYSVRGAN
-1231 NKAQWVRLGTLTSA
+1231 GKAQWVRLGTLTSA

-1254 LQTGNGY
+1254 LQTGNGF

-1312 CEVWTYLPWT
+1312 CEVWAYLPWNH
-1322 YWNGNYTISG
+1322 WDGNYTISG
-1332 IYNGW
+1332 IYSGW

-1443 TAIKPDSD
+1443 TAITPDSD

-1470 SLKFGKVQ
+1470 SLKFGDVY
-1478 LRPSSNN
+1478 LTPSSSGITFSGYADGKLPYLSINGDIIRMGSIMAGLALTTDSLKIFGTHSDGEPSFFEVHAGLANIPYMVFGGNN
-1485 TLIIRDPSDTKDM
+1485 T
-1498 AEFGSTVRIGEVSGR
+1498 
-1513 NTQIDTAGLRVFDG
+1513 
-1527 SVIIGQIGYGTAK
+1527 AK
-1540 NKDGKYQPAPY
+1540 TPGKY
-1551 YTLGARKSES
+1551 S
-1561 TVGAF
+1561 V
-1566 SMAEGVA
+1566 
-1573 AEASGTNSH
+1573 
-1582 AEGWSCIAS
+1582 
-1591 AFTSHAEGSGCTA
+1591 
-1604 SGNYSHAEGE
+1604 
-1614 YSKASNDC
+1614 
-1622 SHAEGLGCTASGT
+1622 
-1635 NSHAEGEYC
+1635 
-1644 KAIGIDSHSEGN
+1644 AIGGPYHNISAN
-1656 RCIASAV
+1656 ASMAV
-1663 GSHVEGYSCV
+1663 GSNSTITGVNSVVIGTGLQSDNGNQLITGVYNS
-1673 ASGNYSHAEG
+1673 SGN
-1683 HNCVASGNYS
+1683 
-1693 HAGGDSTV
+1693 
-1701 AASSYQVAIGK
+1701 
-1712 YNIEDTSFIYSFIIG
+1712 YSFIIG
-1727 NGSGDDARSN
+1727 NGTASNKRSN

-1766 FQPYYTKGNSAS
+1766 FQPYYTKGDSS
-1778 FKVWLMGYTTSG
+1778 SSRVWLMGYTSSG
-1790 MAEVL
+1790 MKEVL

-1802 PIIGASG
+1802 PITHASG
-1809 VSVSSVNGLIIR
+1809 VSVSSIDGLIIR

-1838 SSYTSEIV
+1838 SSYTSDIV
-1846 DGGQGVNIRAKMPN
+1846 GGGHGVNIRAKMPN
-1860 TTNVTNNTACA
+1860 TTNVTNNTACS

>member
-89 EELGQKVDT
+89 EELGQKVDI

-192 ELSANKANITDLTA
+192 ELSAN
-206 ATGRIDK
+206 
-213 LESKDIETDKLIAGK
+213 
-228 ANITDLT
+228 
-235 AATGRIDNLESKNIE
+235 
-250 TDNLVAKKAD
+250 KAD

-525 NTGAQGAQGARG
+525 NTGAQGARG

-633 GAQGAAGNGIE
+633 GAQGAAGNGIK

-731 QGPQGNTGSIGP
+731 QGPQGNPGSTGP

-765 GGSWSDAQPNWE
+765 GGSWSDTQPNWE

-839 TANVAKSTADS
+839 TANAAKNTADS
-850 ANNKIDNLKVG
+850 ANNKIDNL
-861 GRNLWKKTKEY
+861 
-872 DTLND
+872 
-877 TFWVDNNEGHRIHM
+877 
-891 DVPHTTVNG
+891 
-900 FGVQRI
+900 
-906 ANAWVDASQRVTIKP
+906 
-921 NTYYTLSAY
+921 
-930 IKWEDSTKT
+930 
-939 STLRFYDSASPQTGS
+939 
-954 ILNSQVG
+954 
-961 TTDYKRVSV
+961 
-970 TFNSGNTTISTCRF
+970 
-984 ECDTDTAFL
+984 
-993 IYGLKLEE
+993 
-1001 GNIATD
+1001 
-1007 WSPAPEDAESMIGNI
+1007 

-1043 FSYDKASNT
+1043 FSYDKTSNT

-1115 NDNDNQSLR
+1115 NDNDSVSLR

-1184 VPTDWTPAPEDVDG
+1184 VPTDWTPAPEDVDN
-1198 KIDTAQKSAD
+1198 KINTAQKSAD

-1231 NKAQWVRLGTLTSA
+1231 GKAQWVRLGTLTSA

-1254 LQTGNGY
+1254 LQTGNGF
-1261 NGTESQNS
+1261 NGIESQNS

-1312 CEVWTYLPWT
+1312 CEVWTYLPWL
-1322 YWNGNYTISG
+1322 YWSGNYTISG
-1332 IYNGW
+1332 VYSGW

-1366 TLASGLKK
+1366 TLASDLKK

-1470 SLKFGKVQ
+1470 SLKFGNILMK
-1478 LRPSSNN
+1478 P
-1485 TLIIRDPSDTKDM
+1485 TKNGIQIGNK
-1498 AEFGSTVRIGEVSGR
+1498 AEFGERVRIGYPLSSSSQYVYSDCPLVVGSNSGV
-1513 NTQIDTAGLRVFDG
+1513 NDDFPWFAVDDG
-1527 SVIIGQIGYGTAK
+1527 YAFVK
-1540 NKDGKYQPAPY
+1540 NGIATPY
-1551 YTLGARKSES
+1551 DFTIKFGEYTLDRPDGGR
-1561 TVGAF
+1561 F
-1566 SMAEGVA
+1566 
-1573 AEASGTNSH
+1573 SGTFRPYFRADDVINMD
-1582 AEGWSCIAS
+1582 I
-1591 AFTSHAEGSGCTA
+1591 
-1604 SGNYSHAEGE
+1604 YV
-1614 YSKASNDC
+1614 
-1622 SHAEGLGCTASGT
+1622 
-1635 NSHAEGEYC
+1635 
-1644 KAIGIDSHSEGN
+1644 
-1656 RCIASAV
+1656 V
-1663 GSHVEGYSCV
+1663 GYV
-1673 ASGNYSHAEG
+1673 
-1683 HNCVASGNYS
+1683 
-1693 HAGGDSTV
+1693 
-1701 AASSYQVAIGK
+1701 
-1712 YNIEDTSFIYSFIIG
+1712 
-1727 NGSGDDARSN
+1727 
-1737 ALTVDWGGNIT
+1737 
-1748 APKLTSP
+1748 
-1755 GALRLG
+1755 
-1761 FNGGE
+1761 
-1766 FQPYYTKGNSAS
+1766 
-1778 FKVWLMGYTTSG
+1778 TSG
-1790 MAEVL
+1790 KQEVI
-1795 FFMPFSR
+1795 FFIPFSR
-1802 PIIGASG
+1802 PIMTKP
-1809 VSVSSVNGLIIR
+1809 VSISSVNGLTIR
-1821 QNNKY
+1821 QNGKY
-1826 LYGSTATVYVKP
+1826 IYNSTASKP
-1838 SSYTSEIV
+1838 IKPASYTAAVI
-1846 DGGQGVNIRAKMPN
+1846 GGRNGLNVRAKMKIDSN
-1860 TTNVTNNTACA
+1860 GFADTDIKNIVNNDTCA
-1871 ITASIKITFS
+1871 IMASIKITFS

>member
-1 MALSKNL
+1 MYQSTTAFGTLVQQDSRTFKCL
-8 ISDFVK
+8 LTYGETSITTVRSIKFTGGSEGEDDFSLGSTMSQYIEVTIPGK
-14 ATTDDKKTAEETT
+14 GLVVEGTEMLLQIGMDVNGKTEYIPMGYFTAGKSQKTDDQITFTAYDRMMNTERTFSMNGTTTNTVAVLKKIAEITGVPIVTTGLTAISMKVPKGYSCREVLSYVAQLYGAFAVCNRIGQIELHTYVDSAYKIGAGRYWGNFEHNDYAFNVTRMVCATGENKNGTSISITAGSGTRSISLSNPFMTQAVLNKILASFKNFSYMPGTLKMLGDPRLDPWDILTVTDLFGNTYKVPIMKLDWEYDGGLTYSVEAVGLSEEETNADYKGPQT
-27 LYGTIV
+27 K
-33 EYNGSKYVRLDGSD
+33 E
-47 MLTPY
+47 M
-52 TATVAAKA
+52 
-60 GERVRVSVGKHSATV
+60 ERYYAQLVMIDRAMINKL
-75 TGNVSSPAARTGDV
+75 DV
-89 EELGQKVDT
+89 ETAKITYASIKELDV
-98 FDAVVANKATIKD
+98 
-111 LEVERARVDDLV
+111 
-123 ADNVVIKNQLTAD
+123 
-136 SAEIKDLKADNVDIK
+136 
-151 GKLTARD
+151 
-158 AEIENLKANKI
+158 
-169 DAEVVSANYATI
+169 
-181 KNLEATQASVK
+181 VK
-192 ELSANKANITDLTA
+192 ENVEE
-206 ATGRIDK
+206 ID
-213 LESKDIETDKLIAGK
+213 
-228 ANITDLT
+228 
-235 AATGRIDNLESKNIE
+235 
-250 TDNLVAKKAD
+250 AKKAN

-266 NNAWINKG
+266 NNAWIEKG
-274 VLKDGSIGSAAIHEG
+274 VLKDGSIGTAAIHEG

-322 RLIIAGPDGQDSI
+322 RLIITGPDGQDSI

-353 KIQAASID
+353 KVQAASID

-394 GVYISTTGFGL
+394 GVYISTTGLGL

-459 TVDNTV
+459 TIDNTI

-473 LSTSPTSLV
+473 SSTSPTSLV
-482 GGSWSNNQPAWTEGK
+482 GGSWSNSQPTWTEGK

-525 NTGAQGAQGARG
+525 NTGAQGARG
-537 PQGAAGPKGETGPQG
+537 PQGAAGPKGETGAQG
-552 PKGATGPQGP
+552 PQGATGPQGP

-621 LIKGEKGETGNT
+621 LIKGEKGDKGSIGDT
-633 GAQGAAGNGIE
+633 GAQGATGNGIK

-731 QGPQGNTGSIGP
+731 QGPQGNPGSTGP
-743 QGVSVTT
+743 QGVSVTA

-765 GGSWSDAQPNWE
+765 GGSWSDTQPNWE

-806 NNANANASNAVSTAN
+806 NNANANAVSAVSKVNNLSVGGRNLVLNSHKLDDKFYGAGGYLGTFTVVSDSEALSKYHVETKCTTAGAGPHYPIFQKTADKIGKTYTWSFWAKCSVAKTGSVGHESGGQTNISLTTSWKKFSHTWVYADAEYHSFTFYLGFKVGEILYIRDFKIEEGTQATTWTPAPEDVDNKVSTANTNASNAVSTAN

-833 ASNAAS
+833 ADAAKSSAASAVSTANTANSTANTAKTTASNAAS
-839 TANVAKSTADS
+839 TANTAKSTADS
-850 ANNKIDNLKVG
+850 ANNKIDNLK
-861 GRNLWKKTKEY
+861 
-872 DTLND
+872 
-877 TFWVDNNEGHRIHM
+877 
-891 DVPHTTVNG
+891 
-900 FGVQRI
+900 
-906 ANAWVDASQRVTIKP
+906 
-921 NTYYTLSAY
+921 
-930 IKWEDSTKT
+930 
-939 STLRFYDSASPQTGS
+939 
-954 ILNSQVG
+954 
-961 TTDYKRVSV
+961 
-970 TFNSGNTTISTCRF
+970 
-984 ECDTDTAFL
+984 
-993 IYGLKLEE
+993 
-1001 GNIATD
+1001 
-1007 WSPAPEDAESMIGNI
+1007 
-1022 KIGGRNLIPV
+1022 IGGRNLIPV
-1032 GMIKNCNGLST
+1032 GMIKNNGLST

-1052 WTCVAPI
+1052 WTCVAQI

-1098 WNADIN
+1098 WNDDVN
-1104 NGFDGMPSGTG
+1104 NGFDGMPNGTG
-1115 NDNDNQSLR
+1115 NDNDNTSLR
-1124 KSSDHS
+1124 KSSDRS

-1145 RTDVSYDIFDASSN
+1145 RTDVLYDIFDASSN

-1184 VPTDWTPAPEDVDG
+1184 VPTDWTPAPEDVDN

-1231 NKAQWVRLGTLTSA
+1231 GKAQWVRLGTLTSA

-1254 LQTGNGY
+1254 LQTGNGF

-1312 CEVWTYLPWT
+1312 CEVWTYLPWL

-1332 IYNGW
+1332 IYSGW

-1443 TAIKPDSD
+1443 TAITPDSD

-1470 SLKFGKVQ
+1470 SLKFGKV
-1478 LRPSSNN
+1478 LMKP
-1485 TLIIRDPSDTKDM
+1485 TKNGIQIGNK
-1498 AEFGSTVRIGEVSGR
+1498 AEFGERVRIGYPLSSNMQYTYSDCPLVVGSNTNTIGDYPWFAVDDGYAFVRNGIITPGDFIIKFGEYTLDRPNGGKFSG
-1513 NTQIDTAGLRVFDG
+1513 TLR
-1527 SVIIGQIGYGTAK
+1527 
-1540 NKDGKYQPAPY
+1540 PY
-1551 YTLGARKSES
+1551 YRADDVINMEFYVNGY
-1561 TVGAF
+1561 V
-1566 SMAEGVA
+1566 
-1573 AEASGTNSH
+1573 
-1582 AEGWSCIAS
+1582 
-1591 AFTSHAEGSGCTA
+1591 TS
-1604 SGNYSHAEGE
+1604 N
-1614 YSKASNDC
+1614 K
-1622 SHAEGLGCTASGT
+1622 
-1635 NSHAEGEYC
+1635 
-1644 KAIGIDSHSEGN
+1644 
-1656 RCIASAV
+1656 
-1663 GSHVEGYSCV
+1663 
-1673 ASGNYSHAEG
+1673 
-1683 HNCVASGNYS
+1683 
-1693 HAGGDSTV
+1693 
-1701 AASSYQVAIGK
+1701 Q
-1712 YNIEDTSFIYSFIIG
+1712 
-1727 NGSGDDARSN
+1727 
-1737 ALTVDWGGNIT
+1737 
-1748 APKLTSP
+1748 
-1755 GALRLG
+1755 
-1761 FNGGE
+1761 
-1766 FQPYYTKGNSAS
+1766 
-1778 FKVWLMGYTTSG
+1778 
-1790 MAEVL
+1790 EVIFHIPL
-1795 FFMPFSR
+1795 SR
-1802 PIIGASG
+1802 PIMSTP
-1809 VSVSSVNGLIIR
+1809 VSISSINGLTIR
-1821 QNNKY
+1821 QNGKY
-1826 LYGSTATVYVKP
+1826 IYNSTASKP
-1838 SSYTSEIV
+1838 IKPASYTAAVI
-1846 DGGQGVNIRAKMPN
+1846 GGRNGLNVRAKMRIDSN
-1860 TTNVTNNTACA
+1860 GFTDTDIKNIVNNDTCA
-1871 ITASIKITFS
+1871 IMASIKITF

>member
-33 EYNGSKYVRLDGSD
+33 EYNGRKYVRLDGSD

-228 ANITDLT
+228 ADITDLT

-388 INDPTS
+388 INDPTR
-394 GVYISTTGFGL
+394 GVYISTTGLGL

-442 MLDINVSNFRI
+442 MLDINVSKFRI

-473 LSTSPTSLV
+473 SSTSPTSLV
-482 GGSWSNNQPAWTEGK
+482 GGSWSNNQPEWTEGK

-633 GAQGAAGNGIE
+633 GAQGAAGNGIK

-731 QGPQGNTGSIGP
+731 QGPQGNPGSTGP

-765 GGSWSDAQPNWE
+765 GGSWSDTQPNWE

-833 ASNAAS
+833 ADAAKSSAASAVSTANTAKSTASNAAS
-839 TANVAKSTADS
+839 TANTAKSTADS
-850 ANNKIDNLKVG
+850 ANNKIDNLK
-861 GRNLWKKTKEY
+861 
-872 DTLND
+872 
-877 TFWVDNNEGHRIHM
+877 
-891 DVPHTTVNG
+891 
-900 FGVQRI
+900 
-906 ANAWVDASQRVTIKP
+906 
-921 NTYYTLSAY
+921 
-930 IKWEDSTKT
+930 
-939 STLRFYDSASPQTGS
+939 
-954 ILNSQVG
+954 
-961 TTDYKRVSV
+961 
-970 TFNSGNTTISTCRF
+970 
-984 ECDTDTAFL
+984 
-993 IYGLKLEE
+993 
-1001 GNIATD
+1001 
-1007 WSPAPEDAESMIGNI
+1007 
-1022 KIGGRNLIPV
+1022 IGGRNLIPV
-1032 GMIKNCNGLST
+1032 GMIKNFNGLST
-1043 FSYDKASNT
+1043 FSYDKTSNT

-1098 WNADIN
+1098 WNYDVN

-1115 NDNDNQSLR
+1115 NDNDNVSLR

-1159 WGIITTDAKSPIKF
+1159 WGIVTTDAKSPIKF

-1184 VPTDWTPAPEDVDG
+1184 VPTDWTPAPEDVDN

-1223 SYSFGGAN
+1223 SYSVGGAN
-1231 NKAQWVRLGTLTSA
+1231 GKAQWVRLGTLTSA

-1254 LQTGNGY
+1254 LQTGNGF

-1312 CEVWTYLPWT
+1312 CEVWTYLPWQ

-1332 IYNGW
+1332 IYSGW

-1443 TAIKPDSD
+1443 TAITPDSD

-1470 SLKFGKVQ
+1470 SLKFGNILMK
-1478 LRPSSNN
+1478 P
-1485 TLIIRDPSDTKDM
+1485 TKNGIQIGNK
-1498 AEFGSTVRIGEVSGR
+1498 AEFGERVRIGYPLSSNMQYTYSDCPLVVGSNTNTIGDYPWFAVDDGYAFVRNGIITPGDFIIKFGEYTLDRPNGGKFSG
-1513 NTQIDTAGLRVFDG
+1513 TLR
-1527 SVIIGQIGYGTAK
+1527 
-1540 NKDGKYQPAPY
+1540 PY
-1551 YTLGARKSES
+1551 YRADDVINMEFYVNGY
-1561 TVGAF
+1561 V
-1566 SMAEGVA
+1566 
-1573 AEASGTNSH
+1573 
-1582 AEGWSCIAS
+1582 
-1591 AFTSHAEGSGCTA
+1591 TS
-1604 SGNYSHAEGE
+1604 N
-1614 YSKASNDC
+1614 K
-1622 SHAEGLGCTASGT
+1622 
-1635 NSHAEGEYC
+1635 
-1644 KAIGIDSHSEGN
+1644 
-1656 RCIASAV
+1656 
-1663 GSHVEGYSCV
+1663 
-1673 ASGNYSHAEG
+1673 
-1683 HNCVASGNYS
+1683 
-1693 HAGGDSTV
+1693 
-1701 AASSYQVAIGK
+1701 Q
-1712 YNIEDTSFIYSFIIG
+1712 
-1727 NGSGDDARSN
+1727 
-1737 ALTVDWGGNIT
+1737 
-1748 APKLTSP
+1748 
-1755 GALRLG
+1755 
-1761 FNGGE
+1761 
-1766 FQPYYTKGNSAS
+1766 
-1778 FKVWLMGYTTSG
+1778 
-1790 MAEVL
+1790 EVIFL
-1795 FFMPFSR
+1795 IPLSR
-1802 PIIGASG
+1802 PIMSTL
-1809 VSVSSVNGLIIR
+1809 VSISSINGLTIR
-1821 QNNKY
+1821 QNGKY
-1826 LYGSTATVYVKP
+1826 IYGSTASKPKKP
-1838 SSYTSEIV
+1838 SSYTATVI
-1846 DGGQGVNIRAKMPN
+1846 GGRNGLNVRAKMGIDSN
-1860 TTNVTNNTACA
+1860 GFTDTDIKNIVNNDTCA
-1871 ITASIKITFS
+1871 IMASIKIAF

>member
-206 ATGRIDK
+206 ATGRIDN

-228 ANITDLT
+228 ADIADLT

-322 RLIIAGPDGQDSI
+322 RLIIAGPDGRDSI

-394 GVYISTTGFGL
+394 GVYISTTGIGL

-410 TSKKESPIQMYADGV
+410 TSKKESPIQMYADGI

-459 TVDNTV
+459 TVDNTI

-482 GGSWSNNQPAWTEGK
+482 GGSWSNNQPTWTEGK

-525 NTGAQGAQGARG
+525 NTGAQGVRG
-537 PQGAAGPKGETGPQG
+537 PQGAAGPKGETGAQG
-552 PKGATGPQGP
+552 PKGDKGATGPQGP

-621 LIKGEKGETGNT
+621 LIKGDKGETGNT
-633 GAQGAAGNGIE
+633 GPQGATGNGIK

-682 EVINYTNNTNQTTVL
+682 EVINYTNGTNQTTVL

-731 QGPQGNTGSIGP
+731 QGPQGNPGSTGP
-743 QGVSVTT
+743 QGVSVTA

-765 GGSWSDAQPNWE
+765 GGSWSDTQPNWE

-839 TANVAKSTADS
+839 TANAAKSTADNAKNTANS
-850 ANNKIDNLKVG
+850 ANNKIDNL
-861 GRNLWKKTKEY
+861 
-872 DTLND
+872 
-877 TFWVDNNEGHRIHM
+877 
-891 DVPHTTVNG
+891 
-900 FGVQRI
+900 
-906 ANAWVDASQRVTIKP
+906 
-921 NTYYTLSAY
+921 
-930 IKWEDSTKT
+930 
-939 STLRFYDSASPQTGS
+939 
-954 ILNSQVG
+954 
-961 TTDYKRVSV
+961 
-970 TFNSGNTTISTCRF
+970 
-984 ECDTDTAFL
+984 
-993 IYGLKLEE
+993 
-1001 GNIATD
+1001 
-1007 WSPAPEDAESMIGNI
+1007 

-1059 GSNSWGRGIYFDTG
+1059 GSNSWGRGIYFDPG

-1087 SLEVNPEVACI
+1087 SLEVNPEVACS
-1098 WNADIN
+1098 WNADVN
-1104 NGFDGMPSGTG
+1104 NGYDGMPSGTG
-1115 NDNDNQSLR
+1115 NDNDNTSLR
-1124 KSSDHS
+1124 KNSVQS
-1130 LVANKWQRVWFSYTP
+1130 LLANKWQRVWFSYTP

-1184 VPTDWTPAPEDVDG
+1184 VPTDWTPAPEDVDN

-1223 SYSFGGAN
+1223 SYSFSGAN

-1254 LQTGNGY
+1254 LQTGDGFNG
-1261 NGTESQNS
+1261 NESQNS

-1288 FGASVTRQNTKDLLV
+1288 FGISVTRQNAKNLLV
-1303 SVRATASNV
+1303 NVRATASNV
-1312 CEVWTYLPWT
+1312 CEVWAYLPWT
-1322 YWNGNYTISG
+1322 YWSGNYTISG
-1332 IYNGW
+1332 IYREW

-1366 TLASGLKK
+1366 TLATGLKK

-1443 TAIKPDSD
+1443 TAITPDSD

-1470 SLKFGKVQ
+1470 SLKFGKVR
-1478 LRPSSNN
+1478 LKPSDNN
-1485 TLIIRDPSDTKDM
+1485 TLIIRDPDDTQDM
-1498 AEFGSTVRIGEVSGR
+1498 AEFGSVIKIGKTNGQNV
-1513 NTQIDTAGLRVFDG
+1513 QIDTNGLRVFSWG
-1527 SVIIGQIGYGTAK
+1527 NAIAHIGYGPTNVGN
-1540 NKDGKYQPAPY
+1540 NKYVDQSF
-1551 YTLGARKSES
+1551 YTFGVRKKGSLI
-1561 TVGAF
+1561 GGF
-1566 SMAEGVA
+1566 SVAEGNDST
-1573 AEASGTNSH
+1573 ASGYCAHAEGAGCVASGDQSH
-1582 AEGWSCIAS
+1582 AEGCNPIAS
-1591 AFTSHAEGSGCTA
+1591 GQASHAQGVNT
-1604 SGNYSHAEGE
+1604 
-1614 YSKASNDC
+1614 
-1622 SHAEGLGCTASGT
+1622 
-1635 NSHAEGEYC
+1635 
-1644 KAIGIDSHSEGN
+1644 
-1656 RCIASAV
+1656 
-1663 GSHVEGYSCV
+1663 V
-1673 ASGNYSHAEG
+1673 ASGECS
-1683 HNCVASGNYS
+1683 C
-1693 HAGGDSTV
+1693 AGGQGSKATERFSCAIGNHV
-1701 AASSYQVAIGK
+1701 IAASASQTVIGK
-1712 YNIEDTSFIYSFIIG
+1712 YNTQDASNAYSLIIG
-1727 NGSGDDARSN
+1727 NGGSDTTRSN
-1737 ALTVDWGGNIT
+1737 ALTVGWGGDIT
-1748 APKLTSP
+1748 APRLTSK
-1755 GALRLG
+1755 ADLYFG
-1761 FNGGE
+1761 FAGGNS
-1766 FQPYYTKGNSAS
+1766 FRPYYTKGNSAS

-1790 MAEVL
+1790 MTEVL

-1809 VSVSSVNGLIIR
+1809 VSVSSVGGLIIR

>member
-206 ATGRIDK
+206 ATGRID
-213 LESKDIETDKLIAGK
+213 D
-228 ANITDLT
+228 
-235 AATGRIDNLESKNIE
+235 LESKNIE
-250 TDNLVAKKAD
+250 TDKLVAKKAN

-459 TVDNTV
+459 TIDNTI

-473 LSTSPTSLV
+473 SSTSPTSLV
-482 GGSWSNNQPAWTEGK
+482 GGSWSNSQPTWTEGK

-525 NTGAQGAQGARG
+525 NTGAQGARG
-537 PQGAAGPKGETGPQG
+537 PQGAAGPKGETGAQG
-552 PKGATGPQGP
+552 PQGATGPQGP

-621 LIKGEKGETGNT
+621 LIKGEKGDKGSTGDT
-633 GAQGAAGNGIE
+633 GAQGATGNGIK

-731 QGPQGNTGSIGP
+731 QGPQGNPGSTGP
-743 QGVSVTT
+743 QGVSVTA

-765 GGSWSDAQPNWE
+765 GGSWSDTQPNWE

-806 NNANANASNAVSTAN
+806 NTANTNASNAVSTAN

-833 ASNAAS
+833 ADAAKSSAASAVSTANTANSTANTAKTTASNAAS
-839 TANVAKSTADS
+839 TANTAKSTADS
-850 ANNKIDNLKVG
+850 ANNKIDNLK
-861 GRNLWKKTKEY
+861 
-872 DTLND
+872 
-877 TFWVDNNEGHRIHM
+877 
-891 DVPHTTVNG
+891 
-900 FGVQRI
+900 
-906 ANAWVDASQRVTIKP
+906 
-921 NTYYTLSAY
+921 
-930 IKWEDSTKT
+930 
-939 STLRFYDSASPQTGS
+939 
-954 ILNSQVG
+954 
-961 TTDYKRVSV
+961 
-970 TFNSGNTTISTCRF
+970 
-984 ECDTDTAFL
+984 
-993 IYGLKLEE
+993 
-1001 GNIATD
+1001 
-1007 WSPAPEDAESMIGNI
+1007 
-1022 KIGGRNLIPV
+1022 IGGRNLIPV
-1032 GMIKNCNGLST
+1032 GMIKNKGLST

-1052 WTCVAPI
+1052 WTCVAQI
-1059 GSNSWGRGIYFDTG
+1059 GSNSWGLGIYFDTG

-1115 NDNDNQSLR
+1115 NDNDSVSLR

-1184 VPTDWTPAPEDVDG
+1184 VPTDWTPAPEDVDN

-1231 NKAQWVRLGTLTSA
+1231 GKAQWVRLGTLTSA

-1254 LQTGNGY
+1254 LQTGNGF

-1312 CEVWTYLPWT
+1312 CEVWTYLPWP

-1332 IYNGW
+1332 IYSGW

-1443 TAIKPDSD
+1443 TAITPDSD

-1470 SLKFGKVQ
+1470 SLKFGKV
-1478 LRPSSNN
+1478 LMKP
-1485 TLIIRDPSDTKDM
+1485 TKNGIQIGNK
-1498 AEFGSTVRIGEVSGR
+1498 AEFGERVRIGYPLSSNMQYTYSDCPLVIGSNTNTIGDYPWFAVDDGYAFVRNGIITPGDFIIKFGEYTLDRPNGGKFSG
-1513 NTQIDTAGLRVFDG
+1513 TLR
-1527 SVIIGQIGYGTAK
+1527 
-1540 NKDGKYQPAPY
+1540 PY
-1551 YTLGARKSES
+1551 YRADDVINMEFYVNGY
-1561 TVGAF
+1561 V
-1566 SMAEGVA
+1566 
-1573 AEASGTNSH
+1573 
-1582 AEGWSCIAS
+1582 
-1591 AFTSHAEGSGCTA
+1591 TS
-1604 SGNYSHAEGE
+1604 N
-1614 YSKASNDC
+1614 K
-1622 SHAEGLGCTASGT
+1622 
-1635 NSHAEGEYC
+1635 
-1644 KAIGIDSHSEGN
+1644 
-1656 RCIASAV
+1656 
-1663 GSHVEGYSCV
+1663 
-1673 ASGNYSHAEG
+1673 
-1683 HNCVASGNYS
+1683 
-1693 HAGGDSTV
+1693 
-1701 AASSYQVAIGK
+1701 Q
-1712 YNIEDTSFIYSFIIG
+1712 
-1727 NGSGDDARSN
+1727 
-1737 ALTVDWGGNIT
+1737 
-1748 APKLTSP
+1748 
-1755 GALRLG
+1755 
-1761 FNGGE
+1761 
-1766 FQPYYTKGNSAS
+1766 
-1778 FKVWLMGYTTSG
+1778 
-1790 MAEVL
+1790 EVIFL
-1795 FFMPFSR
+1795 IPLSR
-1802 PIIGASG
+1802 PIMSTP
-1809 VSVSSVNGLIIR
+1809 VSISSINGLTIR
-1821 QNNKY
+1821 QNGKY
-1826 LYGSTATVYVKP
+1826 IYGSTASKPIKP
-1838 SSYTSEIV
+1838 SSYTATVI
-1846 DGGQGVNIRAKMPN
+1846 GGRNGLNVRAKMGIDSN
-1860 TTNVTNNTACA
+1860 GFTDTDIKNIVNNDTCA
-1871 ITASIKITFS
+1871 IMASIKIAF

>member
-192 ELSANKANITDLTA
+192 ELSANKANI
-206 ATGRIDK
+206 
-213 LESKDIETDKLIAGK
+213 
-228 ANITDLT
+228 
-235 AATGRIDNLESKNIE
+235 
-250 TDNLVAKKAD
+250 
-260 IDLANV
+260 DLANV

-410 TSKKESPIQMYADGV
+410 TSKKESPIQMYADGA

-633 GAQGAAGNGIE
+633 GAQGAAGNGIK

-731 QGPQGNTGSIGP
+731 QGPQGNPGSTGP

-765 GGSWSDAQPNWE
+765 GGSWSDTQPNWE

-833 ASNAAS
+833 ADAAKSSAASAVSTANTAKSTASNAAS
-839 TANVAKSTADS
+839 TANTAKSTADS
-850 ANNKIDNLKVG
+850 ANNKIDNL
-861 GRNLWKKTKEY
+861 
-872 DTLND
+872 
-877 TFWVDNNEGHRIHM
+877 
-891 DVPHTTVNG
+891 
-900 FGVQRI
+900 
-906 ANAWVDASQRVTIKP
+906 
-921 NTYYTLSAY
+921 
-930 IKWEDSTKT
+930 
-939 STLRFYDSASPQTGS
+939 
-954 ILNSQVG
+954 
-961 TTDYKRVSV
+961 
-970 TFNSGNTTISTCRF
+970 
-984 ECDTDTAFL
+984 
-993 IYGLKLEE
+993 
-1001 GNIATD
+1001 
-1007 WSPAPEDAESMIGNI
+1007 

-1043 FSYDKASNT
+1043 FSYDKTSNT

-1098 WNADIN
+1098 WNSDVN

-1115 NDNDNQSLR
+1115 NDNDNTSLR
-1124 KSSDHS
+1124 KSSDRS

-1184 VPTDWTPAPEDVDG
+1184 VPTDWTPAPEDVDN

-1208 NANSSVNALNKIATK
+1208 YANSSVNALNKIATK

-1231 NKAQWVRLGTLTSA
+1231 GKAQWVRLGTLTSA

-1254 LQTGNGY
+1254 LQTGNGF

-1312 CEVWTYLPWT
+1312 CEVWTYLPWL

-1332 IYNGW
+1332 IYSGW

-1366 TLASGLKK
+1366 TLASDLKK

-1470 SLKFGKVQ
+1470 SLKFGKV
-1478 LRPSSNN
+1478 LMKP
-1485 TLIIRDPSDTKDM
+1485 TKNGIQIGNK
-1498 AEFGSTVRIGEVSGR
+1498 AEFGERVRIGYPLSSNMQYTYSDCPLVVGSNTNTIGDYPWFAVDDGYAFVRNGIITPGDFIIKFGEYTLDRPNGGKFSGTLRPYYRADDVINMEFYVNGYVTSNKQEVIFHIPLSRPIMSTPVSISSINGLTIRQNGKYIYNSTASKPIKPASYTAAVIGGR
-1513 NTQIDTAGLRVFDG
+1513 NGLNVR
-1527 SVIIGQIGYGTAK
+1527 AK
-1540 NKDGKYQPAPY
+1540 
-1551 YTLGARKSES
+1551 
-1561 TVGAF
+1561 
-1566 SMAEGVA
+1566 M
-1573 AEASGTNSH
+1573 
-1582 AEGWSCIAS
+1582 
-1591 AFTSHAEGSGCTA
+1591 
-1604 SGNYSHAEGE
+1604 
-1614 YSKASNDC
+1614 
-1622 SHAEGLGCTASGT
+1622 
-1635 NSHAEGEYC
+1635 
-1644 KAIGIDSHSEGN
+1644 GIDSNGFTDTD
-1656 RCIASAV
+1656 I
-1663 GSHVEGYSCV
+1663 
-1673 ASGNYSHAEG
+1673 
-1683 HNCVASGNYS
+1683 
-1693 HAGGDSTV
+1693 
-1701 AASSYQVAIGK
+1701 K
-1712 YNIEDTSFIYSFIIG
+1712 NIVNNDT
-1727 NGSGDDARSN
+1727 
-1737 ALTVDWGGNIT
+1737 
-1748 APKLTSP
+1748 
-1755 GALRLG
+1755 
-1761 FNGGE
+1761 
-1766 FQPYYTKGNSAS
+1766 
-1778 FKVWLMGYTTSG
+1778 
-1790 MAEVL
+1790 
-1795 FFMPFSR
+1795 
-1802 PIIGASG
+1802 
-1809 VSVSSVNGLIIR
+1809 
-1821 QNNKY
+1821 
-1826 LYGSTATVYVKP
+1826 
-1838 SSYTSEIV
+1838 
-1846 DGGQGVNIRAKMPN
+1846 
-1860 TTNVTNNTACA
+1860 CA
-1871 ITASIKITFS
+1871 IMASIKITF

>member
-1 MALSKNL
+1 MYQSTTAFGTLVQQDSRTFKCLLTYGEASITTVRSIKFTGGSEGEDDFSLGSTMSQYIEVTIPGKGLVVEGTEMLLQIGMDVNGKTEYIPMGYFTAGKPQKADDQITFTAYDRMMNTERTFSMNGTTTNTVAVLKKIADITGVPVVTTGLTAISMKVPKGYSCREVLSYVAQLHGAFAVCNRRGQIELHTYVDSDYKVKPNRYWGNFEHNDYAFDVSKFICYTGQDKNGKSISISSGSGARSVSFSNPFMTQTVLNNILASFKNFSYMPGALKMMGDPCLDPWDILTVADLSGNTYKVPVMKLNWEYDGGL
-8 ISDFVK
+8 TYSVE
-14 ATTDDKKTAEETT
+14 AVGLSEEETNADYKGPQT
-27 LYGTIV
+27 K
-33 EYNGSKYVRLDGSD
+33 E
-47 MLTPY
+47 M
-52 TATVAAKA
+52 
-60 GERVRVSVGKHSATV
+60 ERYYAQLVIINSAMI
-75 TGNVSSPAARTGDV
+75 NKLDV
-89 EELGQKVDT
+89 ETAKITYASIKELDV
-98 FDAVVANKATIKD
+98 
-111 LEVERARVDDLV
+111 
-123 ADNVVIKNQLTAD
+123 
-136 SAEIKDLKADNVDIK
+136 
-151 GKLTARD
+151 
-158 AEIENLKANKI
+158 
-169 DAEVVSANYATI
+169 
-181 KNLEATQASVK
+181 VK
-192 ELSANKANITDLTA
+192 ENVEEIN
-206 ATGRIDK
+206 
-213 LESKDIETDKLIAGK
+213 
-228 ANITDLT
+228 
-235 AATGRIDNLESKNIE
+235 
-250 TDNLVAKKAD
+250 AKKAN

-266 NNAWINKG
+266 NNAWIEKG
-274 VLKDGSIGSAAIHEG
+274 ILKDGSIGTAAIHEG

-322 RLIIAGPDGQDSI
+322 RLIITGPDGQDSI

-394 GVYISTTGFGL
+394 GVYISTTGLGL

-425 FKLKGKNSSLEF
+425 FKLKGKNASLEF

-473 LSTSPTSLV
+473 SSTSPTSLV
-482 GGSWSNNQPAWTEGK
+482 GGSWSDNQPTWTEGK

-525 NTGAQGAQGARG
+525 NTGAQGPQGVQGA
-537 PQGAAGPKGETGPQG
+537 KGETGATG
-552 PKGATGPQGP
+552 PKGDKGATGPQGP
-562 QGIQGVKGADGKTY
+562 QGVQGVKGADGKTY
-576 YTWVKYAD
+576 YTWIKYAD

-609 TESTSYSDYSWS
+609 TESTDYSDYSWS
-621 LIKGEKGETGNT
+621 LIKGEKGDKGDKGSTGDT
-633 GAQGAAGNGIE
+633 GAQGATGNGIK

-667 TMPTLDATNKYLWQK
+667 TMPSIDATNKYLWQK

-697 LLAVYGNTGA
+697 LLAVYGNTGTT
-707 QGPKG
+707 GPKG

-731 QGPQGNTGSIGP
+731 QGPQGNTGSTGP
-743 QGVSVTT
+743 QGVSVTAV
-750 IKDQWYKSTSNTAQA
+750 KDQWYKSTSNTTQA
-765 GGSWSDAQPNWE
+765 GDSWSDTQPNWE

-792 GNTTTTNP
+792 GNMTTTNP

-839 TANVAKSTADS
+839 TANAAKSTADS
-850 ANNKIDNLKVG
+850 ASNKIDNL
-861 GRNLWKKTKEY
+861 
-872 DTLND
+872 
-877 TFWVDNNEGHRIHM
+877 
-891 DVPHTTVNG
+891 
-900 FGVQRI
+900 
-906 ANAWVDASQRVTIKP
+906 
-921 NTYYTLSAY
+921 
-930 IKWEDSTKT
+930 
-939 STLRFYDSASPQTGS
+939 
-954 ILNSQVG
+954 
-961 TTDYKRVSV
+961 
-970 TFNSGNTTISTCRF
+970 
-984 ECDTDTAFL
+984 
-993 IYGLKLEE
+993 
-1001 GNIATD
+1001 
-1007 WSPAPEDAESMIGNI
+1007 

-1052 WTCVAPI
+1052 WTCMAPI
-1059 GSNSWGRGIYFDTG
+1059 GSDSWGRGIYFDTD

-1098 WNADIN
+1098 WNNDVN
-1104 NGFDGMPSGTG
+1104 NGYDGMPSGTG
-1115 NDNDNQSLR
+1115 NDNDNTSLR

-1145 RTDVSYDIFDASSN
+1145 KIDVSYDIFDASSN
-1159 WGIITTDAKSPIKF
+1159 WGIITTDATSPIKF

-1184 VPTDWTPAPEDVDG
+1184 VPTDWTPAPEDVDN

-1208 NANSSVNALNKIATK
+1208 NANSSVSALNKIATK
-1223 SYSFGGAN
+1223 SYSFGGAD

-1245 GDASVVVIT
+1245 GDSSVVVIT
-1254 LQTGNGY
+1254 LQTGDGY
-1261 NGTESQNS
+1261 NGLESQNS

-1312 CEVWTYLPWT
+1312 CEIWIYLPWA

-1332 IYNGW
+1332 NYSGW

-1344 DTKPTNGVEQSL
+1344 DAKPTNGVEQSL

-1470 SLKFGKVQ
+1470 SLKFGK
-1478 LRPSSNN
+1478 
-1485 TLIIRDPSDTKDM
+1485 TLMKPTKNGIQIGNK
-1498 AEFGSTVRIGEVSGR
+1498 AEFGERVRIGFQLSSNSQFTYSDCPLVVGSNSVPNGDYPFFAVDDGYAFISEGIITPGDFIIKFGEYTLNR
-1513 NTQIDTAGLRVFDG
+1513 PDGGTFNGTLRPYYRADD
-1527 SVIIGQIGYGTAK
+1527 VINMESYVIGYVTS
-1540 NKDGKYQPAPY
+1540 NKQ
-1551 YTLGARKSES
+1551 
-1561 TVGAF
+1561 
-1566 SMAEGVA
+1566 
-1573 AEASGTNSH
+1573 
-1582 AEGWSCIAS
+1582 
-1591 AFTSHAEGSGCTA
+1591 
-1604 SGNYSHAEGE
+1604 
-1614 YSKASNDC
+1614 
-1622 SHAEGLGCTASGT
+1622 
-1635 NSHAEGEYC
+1635 
-1644 KAIGIDSHSEGN
+1644 
-1656 RCIASAV
+1656 
-1663 GSHVEGYSCV
+1663 
-1673 ASGNYSHAEG
+1673 
-1683 HNCVASGNYS
+1683 
-1693 HAGGDSTV
+1693 
-1701 AASSYQVAIGK
+1701 
-1712 YNIEDTSFIYSFIIG
+1712 
-1727 NGSGDDARSN
+1727 
-1737 ALTVDWGGNIT
+1737 
-1748 APKLTSP
+1748 
-1755 GALRLG
+1755 
-1761 FNGGE
+1761 
-1766 FQPYYTKGNSAS
+1766 
-1778 FKVWLMGYTTSG
+1778 
-1790 MAEVL
+1790 EVIFL
-1795 FFMPFSR
+1795 IPFSR
-1802 PIIGASG
+1802 PIMTTK
-1809 VSVSSVNGLIIR
+1809 VSISSIRGLTIR
-1821 QNNKY
+1821 QNGKY
-1826 LYGSTATVYVKP
+1826 IYGSTASKPIKP
-1838 SSYTSEIV
+1838 SSYTATVI
-1846 DGGQGVNIRAKMPN
+1846 GGRNGLNVRAKIPIGN
-1860 TTNVTNNTACA
+1860 SGDFTDDEFSKIVNNDTCA
-1871 ITASIKITFS
+1871 ITASIRIAF

>member
-1 MALSKNL
+1 MYQSTTAFGALVQQDSRTFKCLLTYGETSITTVRSIKFTGGSEGDDDFSLGSTMSQYIEGTEMLLQIGMDVNGKTEYIPMGYFTAGKPQKADDQITFTAYDRMMNTERTFSMDGTTTNTVAVLKQIADITGVPVVTSGLTAISIKVPKGYSCREVLSYVAQLHGAFAVCNRRGQIELHTYVDSDYKVKTSRYWGNFEHNDYAFDVSKFVCFTGQDKNGKS
-8 ISDFVK
+8 ISIFSGSGARSVSFSNPFMTQTVLNNILASFKNFSYMPGTLKMMGDPRLDPWDILTVADLSGNTYKVPIMKLDWEYDGGLTYSVEAVGLSEEETNADYKGPQTKEMERYYAQLVMIDRAMINKLDVETAKITYASIKELDVVK
-14 ATTDDKKTAEETT
+14 ENAEE
-27 LYGTIV
+27 I
-33 EYNGSKYVRLDGSD
+33 N
-47 MLTPY
+47 
-52 TATVAAKA
+52 
-60 GERVRVSVGKHSATV
+60 
-75 TGNVSSPAARTGDV
+75 
-89 EELGQKVDT
+89 
-98 FDAVVANKATIKD
+98 
-111 LEVERARVDDLV
+111 
-123 ADNVVIKNQLTAD
+123 
-136 SAEIKDLKADNVDIK
+136 
-151 GKLTARD
+151 
-158 AEIENLKANKI
+158 
-169 DAEVVSANYATI
+169 
-181 KNLEATQASVK
+181 
-192 ELSANKANITDLTA
+192 
-206 ATGRIDK
+206 
-213 LESKDIETDKLIAGK
+213 
-228 ANITDLT
+228 
-235 AATGRIDNLESKNIE
+235 
-250 TDNLVAKKAD
+250 AKKAN

-266 NNAWINKG
+266 NNAWIEKG

-322 RLIIAGPDGQDSI
+322 RLIITGPDGQDSI

-394 GVYISTTGFGL
+394 GVYISTTGLGL

-473 LSTSPTSLV
+473 SSTSPTSLV
-482 GGSWSNNQPAWTEGK
+482 GGSWSNNQPTWTEGK

-537 PQGAAGPKGETGPQG
+537 PQGAAGPKGETGAQG
-552 PKGATGPQGP
+552 PQGATGPQGP

-621 LIKGEKGETGNT
+621 LIKGEKGDKGSTGDT
-633 GAQGAAGNGIE
+633 GAQGATGNGIK

-731 QGPQGNTGSIGP
+731 QGPQGNPGSTGP
-743 QGVSVTT
+743 QGVSVTA

-765 GGSWSDAQPNWE
+765 GGSWSDTQPNWE

-806 NNANANASNAVSTAN
+806 NNANANAVSAVSKVNNLSVGGRNLVLNSHKLDDKFYGTGGYLGTFTVVSDSEALSKYHVETKCTTAGAGPHYPIFQKTADKIGKTYTWSFWAKCSVAKTGSVGHESGGQTNISLTTSWKKFSHTWVYADAEYYSFTFYLGFKVGEILYIRDFKIEEGTQATTWTPAPEDVDNKVSTANTNASNAVSTAN

-833 ASNAAS
+833 ADAAKSSAASAVSTANTANSTANTAKTTASNAAS
-839 TANVAKSTADS
+839 TANTAKSTADS
-850 ANNKIDNLKVG
+850 ANNKIDNLK
-861 GRNLWKKTKEY
+861 
-872 DTLND
+872 
-877 TFWVDNNEGHRIHM
+877 
-891 DVPHTTVNG
+891 
-900 FGVQRI
+900 
-906 ANAWVDASQRVTIKP
+906 
-921 NTYYTLSAY
+921 
-930 IKWEDSTKT
+930 
-939 STLRFYDSASPQTGS
+939 
-954 ILNSQVG
+954 
-961 TTDYKRVSV
+961 
-970 TFNSGNTTISTCRF
+970 
-984 ECDTDTAFL
+984 
-993 IYGLKLEE
+993 
-1001 GNIATD
+1001 
-1007 WSPAPEDAESMIGNI
+1007 
-1022 KIGGRNLIPV
+1022 IGGRNLIPV
-1032 GMIKNCNGLST
+1032 GMIKNNGLST

-1052 WTCVAPI
+1052 WTCVAQI

-1098 WNADIN
+1098 WNDDVN
-1104 NGFDGMPSGTG
+1104 NGFDGMPNGTG
-1115 NDNDNQSLR
+1115 NDNDNTSLR
-1124 KSSDHS
+1124 KSSDRS

-1184 VPTDWTPAPEDVDG
+1184 VPTDWTPAPEDVDN

-1231 NKAQWVRLGTLTSA
+1231 GKAQWVRLGTLTSA

-1254 LQTGNGY
+1254 LQTGNGF

-1312 CEVWTYLPWT
+1312 CEVWTYLPWL

-1332 IYNGW
+1332 IYSGW
-1337 NPNFTKQ
+1337 NPNFAKQ

-1443 TAIKPDSD
+1443 TAITPDSD

-1470 SLKFGKVQ
+1470 SLKFGKV
-1478 LRPSSNN
+1478 LMKP
-1485 TLIIRDPSDTKDM
+1485 TKNGIQIGNK
-1498 AEFGSTVRIGEVSGR
+1498 AEFGERVRIGYPLSSNMQYTYSDCPLVVGSNTNTIGDYPWFAVDDGYAFVRNGIITPGDFIIKFGEYTLDRPNGGNFSGTLRPYYRADDVINMEFYVNGYVTSNKQEVIFHIPLSRPIMSTPVSISSINGLTIRQNGKYIYNSTASKPIKPASYTAAVIGGR
-1513 NTQIDTAGLRVFDG
+1513 NGLNVR
-1527 SVIIGQIGYGTAK
+1527 AK
-1540 NKDGKYQPAPY
+1540 
-1551 YTLGARKSES
+1551 
-1561 TVGAF
+1561 
-1566 SMAEGVA
+1566 M
-1573 AEASGTNSH
+1573 
-1582 AEGWSCIAS
+1582 
-1591 AFTSHAEGSGCTA
+1591 
-1604 SGNYSHAEGE
+1604 
-1614 YSKASNDC
+1614 
-1622 SHAEGLGCTASGT
+1622 
-1635 NSHAEGEYC
+1635 
-1644 KAIGIDSHSEGN
+1644 GIDSNGFTDTD
-1656 RCIASAV
+1656 I
-1663 GSHVEGYSCV
+1663 
-1673 ASGNYSHAEG
+1673 
-1683 HNCVASGNYS
+1683 
-1693 HAGGDSTV
+1693 
-1701 AASSYQVAIGK
+1701 K
-1712 YNIEDTSFIYSFIIG
+1712 NIVNNDT
-1727 NGSGDDARSN
+1727 
-1737 ALTVDWGGNIT
+1737 
-1748 APKLTSP
+1748 
-1755 GALRLG
+1755 
-1761 FNGGE
+1761 
-1766 FQPYYTKGNSAS
+1766 
-1778 FKVWLMGYTTSG
+1778 
-1790 MAEVL
+1790 
-1795 FFMPFSR
+1795 
-1802 PIIGASG
+1802 
-1809 VSVSSVNGLIIR
+1809 
-1821 QNNKY
+1821 
-1826 LYGSTATVYVKP
+1826 
-1838 SSYTSEIV
+1838 
-1846 DGGQGVNIRAKMPN
+1846 
-1860 TTNVTNNTACA
+1860 CA
-1871 ITASIKITFS
+1871 IMASIKITF

>member
-206 ATGRIDK
+206 ATGRID
-213 LESKDIETDKLIAGK
+213 D
-228 ANITDLT
+228 
-235 AATGRIDNLESKNIE
+235 LESKNIE
-250 TDNLVAKKAD
+250 TDKLVAKKAN

-459 TVDNTV
+459 TVDNTI

-537 PQGAAGPKGETGPQG
+537 PQGAAGPKGETGAQGPQGATG
-552 PKGATGPQGP
+552 PKGETGPQGP

-609 TESTSYSDYSWS
+609 TESMSYSDYSWS

-633 GAQGAAGNGIE
+633 GAQGAAGNGIK

-652 TTSQTAPSAGNITST
+652 TTSQTAPSAGNITSA

-731 QGPQGNTGSIGP
+731 QGPQGNPGSTGP
-743 QGVSVTT
+743 QGVSVTA
-750 IKDQWYKSTSNTAQA
+750 IKDQWYKSTSNTAQT
-765 GGSWSDAQPNWE
+765 GGSWSDTQPNWE

-792 GNTTTTNP
+792 GSTTTTNP

-839 TANVAKSTADS
+839 TANAAK
-850 ANNKIDNLKVG
+850 
-861 GRNLWKKTKEY
+861 
-872 DTLND
+872 
-877 TFWVDNNEGHRIHM
+877 
-891 DVPHTTVNG
+891 
-900 FGVQRI
+900 
-906 ANAWVDASQRVTIKP
+906 
-921 NTYYTLSAY
+921 NT
-930 IKWEDSTKT
+930 
-939 STLRFYDSASPQTGS
+939 
-954 ILNSQVG
+954 
-961 TTDYKRVSV
+961 
-970 TFNSGNTTISTCRF
+970 
-984 ECDTDTAFL
+984 
-993 IYGLKLEE
+993 
-1001 GNIATD
+1001 
-1007 WSPAPEDAESMIGNI
+1007 
-1022 KIGGRNLIPV
+1022 
-1032 GMIKNCNGLST
+1032 
-1043 FSYDKASNT
+1043 
-1052 WTCVAPI
+1052 
-1059 GSNSWGRGIYFDTG
+1059 
-1073 VKKIYIP
+1073 
-1080 RGYTYII
+1080 
-1087 SLEVNPEVACI
+1087 
-1098 WNADIN
+1098 
-1104 NGFDGMPSGTG
+1104 
-1115 NDNDNQSLR
+1115 
-1124 KSSDHS
+1124 
-1130 LVANKWQRVWFSYTP
+1130 
-1145 RTDVSYDIFDASSN
+1145 
-1159 WGIITTDAKSPIKF
+1159 
-1173 KIRNVKGEFGT
+1173 
-1184 VPTDWTPAPEDVDG
+1184 
-1198 KIDTAQKSAD
+1198 AD
-1208 NANSSVNALNKIATK
+1208 NANSSVSALNKIATK
-1223 SYSFGGAN
+1223 SYSISGAN
-1231 NKAQWVRLGTLTSA
+1231 GKAQWVRLGTLTSA
-1245 GDASVVVIT
+1245 GDSSVVVIS
-1254 LQTGNGY
+1254 LQTGDGY
-1261 NGTESQNS
+1261 NGVEYQNS

-1312 CEVWTYLPWT
+1312 CEVWTYLPWQ

-1332 IYNGW
+1332 IYSGW

-1366 TLASGLKK
+1366 TLASDLKK

-1443 TAIKPDSD
+1443 TAITPDSD

-1470 SLKFGKVQ
+1470 SLKFGNILMK
-1478 LRPSSNN
+1478 P
-1485 TLIIRDPSDTKDM
+1485 TKNGIQIGNK
-1498 AEFGSTVRIGEVSGR
+1498 AEFGERVRIGYPLSSNMQYTYSDCPLVVGSNTNTIGDYPWFAVDDGYAFVRNGIITPGDFIIKFGEYTLDRPNGGKFSG
-1513 NTQIDTAGLRVFDG
+1513 TLR
-1527 SVIIGQIGYGTAK
+1527 
-1540 NKDGKYQPAPY
+1540 PY
-1551 YTLGARKSES
+1551 YRADDVINMEFYVNGY
-1561 TVGAF
+1561 V
-1566 SMAEGVA
+1566 
-1573 AEASGTNSH
+1573 
-1582 AEGWSCIAS
+1582 
-1591 AFTSHAEGSGCTA
+1591 TS
-1604 SGNYSHAEGE
+1604 N
-1614 YSKASNDC
+1614 K
-1622 SHAEGLGCTASGT
+1622 
-1635 NSHAEGEYC
+1635 
-1644 KAIGIDSHSEGN
+1644 
-1656 RCIASAV
+1656 
-1663 GSHVEGYSCV
+1663 
-1673 ASGNYSHAEG
+1673 
-1683 HNCVASGNYS
+1683 
-1693 HAGGDSTV
+1693 
-1701 AASSYQVAIGK
+1701 Q
-1712 YNIEDTSFIYSFIIG
+1712 
-1727 NGSGDDARSN
+1727 
-1737 ALTVDWGGNIT
+1737 
-1748 APKLTSP
+1748 
-1755 GALRLG
+1755 
-1761 FNGGE
+1761 
-1766 FQPYYTKGNSAS
+1766 
-1778 FKVWLMGYTTSG
+1778 
-1790 MAEVL
+1790 EVIFL
-1795 FFMPFSR
+1795 IPLSR
-1802 PIIGASG
+1802 PIMSTL
-1809 VSVSSVNGLIIR
+1809 VSISSINGLTIR
-1821 QNNKY
+1821 QNGKY
-1826 LYGSTATVYVKP
+1826 IYGSTASKPIKP
-1838 SSYTSEIV
+1838 SSYTATVI
-1846 DGGQGVNIRAKMPN
+1846 GGRNGLNVRAKMGIDSN
-1860 TTNVTNNTACA
+1860 GFTDTDIKNIVNNDTCA
-1871 ITASIKITFS
+1871 IMASIKIAF

>member
-89 EELGQKVDT
+89 EELGQKVDI

-192 ELSANKANITDLTA
+192 ELSAN
-206 ATGRIDK
+206 
-213 LESKDIETDKLIAGK
+213 
-228 ANITDLT
+228 
-235 AATGRIDNLESKNIE
+235 
-250 TDNLVAKKAD
+250 KAD

-525 NTGAQGAQGARG
+525 NTGAQGARG
-537 PQGAAGPKGETGPQG
+537 PQGAAGPKGE
-552 PKGATGPQGP
+552 
-562 QGIQGVKGADGKTY
+562 
-576 YTWVKYAD
+576 
-584 SPTSGMSDNPSG
+584 
-596 KKYIGFA
+596 
-603 YNKTTG
+603 
-609 TESTSYSDYSWS
+609 
-621 LIKGEKGETGNT
+621 
-633 GAQGAAGNGIE
+633 
-644 SITYYYAR
+644 
-652 TTSQTAPSAGNITST
+652 
-667 TMPTLDATNKYLWQK
+667 
-682 EVINYTNNTNQTTVL
+682 
-697 LLAVYGNTGA
+697 
-707 QGPKG
+707 
-712 DKGATGPQGPT
+712 TGPQGPT

-731 QGPQGNTGSIGP
+731 QGPQGNPGSTGP

-765 GGSWSDAQPNWE
+765 GGSWSDTQPNWE

-839 TANVAKSTADS
+839 TANAAKNTADS
-850 ANNKIDNLKVG
+850 ANNKIDNLKV
-861 GRNLWKKTKEY
+861 
-872 DTLND
+872 
-877 TFWVDNNEGHRIHM
+877 
-891 DVPHTTVNG
+891 
-900 FGVQRI
+900 
-906 ANAWVDASQRVTIKP
+906 
-921 NTYYTLSAY
+921 
-930 IKWEDSTKT
+930 
-939 STLRFYDSASPQTGS
+939 
-954 ILNSQVG
+954 
-961 TTDYKRVSV
+961 
-970 TFNSGNTTISTCRF
+970 
-984 ECDTDTAFL
+984 
-993 IYGLKLEE
+993 
-1001 GNIATD
+1001 
-1007 WSPAPEDAESMIGNI
+1007 
-1022 KIGGRNLIPV
+1022 GGRNLIPV

-1043 FSYDKASNT
+1043 FSYDKTSNT

-1115 NDNDNQSLR
+1115 NDNDSVSLR

-1184 VPTDWTPAPEDVDG
+1184 VPTDWTPAPEDVDN
-1198 KIDTAQKSAD
+1198 KINTAQKSAD

-1231 NKAQWVRLGTLTSA
+1231 GKAQWVRLGTLTSA

-1254 LQTGNGY
+1254 LQTGNGF
-1261 NGTESQNS
+1261 NGIESQNS

-1312 CEVWTYLPWT
+1312 CEVWTYLPWL
-1322 YWNGNYTISG
+1322 YWSGNYTISG
-1332 IYNGW
+1332 VYSGW

-1366 TLASGLKK
+1366 TLASDLKK

-1470 SLKFGKVQ
+1470 SLKFGNILMK
-1478 LRPSSNN
+1478 P
-1485 TLIIRDPSDTKDM
+1485 TKNGIQIGNK
-1498 AEFGSTVRIGEVSGR
+1498 AEFGERVRIGYPLSSSSQYVYSDCPLVVGSNSGV
-1513 NTQIDTAGLRVFDG
+1513 NDDFPWFAVDDG
-1527 SVIIGQIGYGTAK
+1527 YAFVK
-1540 NKDGKYQPAPY
+1540 NGIATPYDFTIKFGEYALDRPDG
-1551 YTLGARKSES
+1551 GR
-1561 TVGAF
+1561 F
-1566 SMAEGVA
+1566 
-1573 AEASGTNSH
+1573 SGTFRPYFRADDVINMD
-1582 AEGWSCIAS
+1582 I
-1591 AFTSHAEGSGCTA
+1591 
-1604 SGNYSHAEGE
+1604 Y
-1614 YSKASNDC
+1614 
-1622 SHAEGLGCTASGT
+1622 
-1635 NSHAEGEYC
+1635 
-1644 KAIGIDSHSEGN
+1644 
-1656 RCIASAV
+1656 AV
-1663 GSHVEGYSCV
+1663 GYV
-1673 ASGNYSHAEG
+1673 
-1683 HNCVASGNYS
+1683 
-1693 HAGGDSTV
+1693 
-1701 AASSYQVAIGK
+1701 
-1712 YNIEDTSFIYSFIIG
+1712 
-1727 NGSGDDARSN
+1727 
-1737 ALTVDWGGNIT
+1737 
-1748 APKLTSP
+1748 
-1755 GALRLG
+1755 
-1761 FNGGE
+1761 
-1766 FQPYYTKGNSAS
+1766 
-1778 FKVWLMGYTTSG
+1778 TSG
-1790 MAEVL
+1790 KQEVI
-1795 FFMPFSR
+1795 FFIPFSR
-1802 PIIGASG
+1802 PIMTKP
-1809 VSVSSVNGLIIR
+1809 VSISSVDGLTIR
-1821 QNNKY
+1821 QNGEYIYN
-1826 LYGSTATVYVKP
+1826 STASKP
-1838 SSYTSEIV
+1838 IKPASYTAAGI
-1846 DGGQGVNIRAKMPN
+1846 GGRNGLNVRAKMGIDSN
-1860 TTNVTNNTACA
+1860 GFTDTDIKNIVNNDTCA
-1871 ITASIKITFS
+1871 IRASIKITFS